1 MSKIIGVAVN
11 SEEHRQELNY
21 MVVAWNGESTKDYS
35 HIQCKIM
42 TSSGIYV
49 NTVTKAITSSVSKL
63 PLYLLQDGIKPN
75 TKYKL
80 ELTGMKDSEEVADS
94 TSDEVTFTTPA
105 SIGQVNGTVFNLYD
119 SSSDPKE
126 QGYRNNFLFNVGFAP
141 VSNVFLLENH
151 LEYKMTIQNKTTKEI
166 KTIDVRNGAFYSL
179 YNIFN
184 GAITA
189 GEYKFEFFYRIR
201 VGANIYD
208 SAKQST
214 TSTYEADT
222 RPSLK
227 PQSFSITVNETYRQ
241 QCNIKLVYDDEVA
254 SNSFNKLLK
263 VYKGSVLKFT
273 KIISNTDSFF
283 PHDGQYN
290 LDGNNTYTAI
300 VETSRTIT
308 DHGITET
315 AVSNQTTFFLSE
327 WRAPAAPAGLYIDT
341 NKVLHWGAIENATSY
356 MVKILGNN
364 YSTEKNFYDLKQT
377 ALKDYIGQ
385 VNITVAANN
394 DAGVATSAPCV
405 YINRPIPITGIR
417 VSNLDRT
424 SKQITFSWNPQI
436 QYSYTIIYRLYI
448 NNTLIADNLTNTSYT
463 FDYNNYFKDGGRY
476 VIAVDSLVNGVGS
489 QPVSSFTYTYKEIEV
504 EKDAI
509 KKAKIKI
516 NETTTTPEYPI
527 SVNAENVIV
536 EYNDGTHENVQVV
549 LEDKAER
556 SLYQDDKIDLGGS
569 SSKQHGVYSASIGTE
584 TLASGS
590 NSIAVGDAAHAE
602 GLNSSSFGNG
612 TYAIA
617 ESSHVEGQG
626 TSTTE
631 DAKYAHAEGW
641 ATKARGIATHV
652 EGYNNSAMTDY
663 SHAEGTETVTSGIAS
678 HAEGIRTVSDGEGSH
693 AEGYWTAA
701 YGLHSHAEGESILN
715 ASGTGYA
722 NILKAEGR
730 ASHAEGRA
738 TIASGDYSH
747 AEGSAGTITGMGPHG
762 HYDAIVGTTASGESS
777 HAEGIGS
784 IASGIGAHAE
794 GIIDTFTSSS
804 KQTIASGTGAHAEG
818 GATQADGKCSHAEG
832 GQTTTTGKYSHAE
845 GWYGLAS
852 GDYAHVEGAGKI
864 LSSNL
869 GPSTYIPNTASG
881 EASHAEGRAVTASGN
896 YSHVGGYRSQALG
909 ACSFAHGNQA
919 IAYREG
925 AIILGSYPSANN
937 STIFAIGNG
946 TSNNS
951 ANILE
956 ITPTTTKIDTS
967 LKVSGK
973 HGDIN
978 TENLVSHYYSTTLGA
993 SEIISGKI
1001 STHYERSYMSG
1012 VSVTT
1017 DEKDTFYVNAEDG
1030 VIHAASTSITKTD
1043 YAEYIYPWYD
1053 NNINNEDRTGYFV
1066 TFKNN
1071 LLYKANKNDNIIGIT
1086 SETYGI
1092 LGTPDALNE
1101 WTGKYQKDELGRMI
1115 KDIDNT
1121 LRISD
1126 EYDIALKDEYIP
1138 RTKRKEWS
1146 AVGLIGQL
1154 YIRDDGTCKAGEY
1167 CKCADGGIATLAEK
1181 QDFNTWLV
1189 LERISNNTI
1198 KILFK

>member
-126 QGYRNNFLFNVGFAP
+126 QGYRNNFLFNVGFAL

-308 DHGITET
+308 DSGITET

-463 FDYNNYFKDGGRY
+463 FNYNNYFKDGGRY

-556 SLYQDDKIDLGGS
+556 SLYQDDKINLGGS
-569 SSKQHGVYSASIGTE
+569 SSSQHGVYSASIGTE

-612 TYAIA
+612 TYAQA
-617 ESSHVEGQG
+617 ESSHAEGQG
-626 TSTTE
+626 TSATGN
-631 DAKYAHAEGW
+631 AKYAHAEGW
-641 ATKARGIATHV
+641 ATRVDGVAAHA
-652 EGYNNSAMTDY
+652 EGYDNHAATDY
-663 SHAEGTETVTSGIAS
+663 SHAEGQKTVAFGLRG
-678 HAEGIRTVSDGEGSH
+678 HAEGMHTSASGENSH
-693 AEGYWTAA
+693 AEGYFTSAN
-701 YGLHSHAEGESILN
+701 GKNSHAEGQSILVP
-715 ASGTGYA
+715 G
-722 NILKAEGR
+722 
-730 ASHAEGRA
+730 
-738 TIASGDYSH
+738 GDD
-747 AEGSAGTITGMGPHG
+747 I
-762 HYDAIVGTTASGESS
+762 
-777 HAEGIGS
+777 S
-784 IASGIGAHAE
+784 IALQANGEAAHAE
-794 GIIDTFTSSS
+794 GC
-804 KQTIASGTGAHAEG
+804 
-818 GATQADGKCSHAEG
+818 ATKAY
-832 GQTTTTGKYSHAE
+832 GKYSHAE
-845 GWYGLAS
+845 GMYAYAS
-852 GDYAHVEGAGKI
+852 GICSHAEGIQTNANGTYSHAEGSGTKTAG
-864 LSSNL
+864 
-869 GPSTYIPNTASG
+869 Y
-881 EASHAEGRAVTASGN
+881 ASHAEGQDSIAKGN
-896 YSHVGGYRSQALG
+896 YSHAEGSNTEAIGVGSHAGGYKSNASAPYSFCHGTELRTVGILPQAAFG
-909 ACSFAHGNQA
+909 RFN
-919 IAYREG
+919 ET
-925 AIILGSYPSANN
+925 N
-937 STIFAIGNG
+937 SSMLFSIGNG
-946 TSNNS
+946 SS
-951 ANILE
+951 
-956 ITPTTTKIDTS
+956 
-967 LKVSGK
+967 
-973 HGDIN
+973 DIN
-978 TENLVSHYYSTTLGA
+978 RKNAFSINDFGTMTFNSNVLPVYIQDFIFG
-993 SEIISGKI
+993 IKGKRI
-1001 STHYERSYMSG
+1001 YITKQSDWDPQHVNQKQYILRKVTAIDNSVRQIKAKVKVPDDYEYLLSAYFTMRPAGEDYANQ
-1012 VSVTT
+1012 TY
-1017 DEKDTFYVNAEDG
+1017 FFNAEQFSYNPKERCLD
-1030 VIHAASTSITKTD
+1030 IWFLSTSTEGLGPNLED
-1043 YAEYIYPWYD
+1043 FSGGYIYLTY
-1053 NNINNEDRTGYFV
+1053 
-1066 TFKNN
+1066 
-1071 LLYKANKNDNIIGIT
+1071 T
-1086 SETYGI
+1086 SGSMDYMPIE
-1092 LGTPDALNE
+1092 N
-1101 WTGKYQKDELGRMI
+1101 
-1115 KDIDNT
+1115 
-1121 LRISD
+1121 
-1126 EYDIALKDEYIP
+1126 
-1138 RTKRKEWS
+1138 
-1146 AVGLIGQL
+1146 
-1154 YIRDDGTCKAGEY
+1154 
-1167 CKCADGGIATLAEK
+1167 
-1181 QDFNTWLV
+1181 
-1189 LERISNNTI
+1189 
-1198 KILFK
+1198 

>member
-11 SEEHRQELNY
+11 SEEHGQELNY

-80 ELTGMKDSEEVADS
+80 KLTGMIDSEEVADS

-105 SIGQVNGTVFNLYD
+105 SIGQVNGTVFNLYG

-141 VSNVFLLENH
+141 VSNVFLLNNH
-151 LEYKMTIQNKTTKEI
+151 LEYKMTVQNETTKEI
-166 KTIDVRNGAFYSL
+166 KTIDVHNGVFYSL

-189 GEYKFEFFYRIR
+189 GKYKFEFFYRIR

-208 SAKQST
+208 SAKQSV
-214 TSTYEADT
+214 TSTYDADT

-308 DHGITET
+308 DPGITET

-556 SLYQDDKIDLGGS
+556 SLYQDDKINLGGS

-584 TLASGS
+584 TLAYGS

-617 ESSHVEGQG
+617 ESSHAEGQG

-641 ATKARGIATHV
+641 ATKARGVATHV

-663 SHAEGTETVTSGIAS
+663 SHAEGTETVASGVAS
-678 HAEGIRTVSDGEGSH
+678 HTEGIHTVSDGEGSH

-747 AEGSAGTITGMGPHG
+747 AEGAFTSA
-762 HYDAIVGTTASGESS
+762 TAST
-777 HAEGIGS
+777 
-784 IASGIGAHAE
+784 AHAE
-794 GIIDTFTSSS
+794 GYNSHA
-804 KQTIASGTGAHAEG
+804 KGAA
-818 GATQADGKCSHAEG
+818 SHAEG
-832 GQTTTTGKYSHAE
+832 G
-845 GWYGLAS
+845 
-852 GDYAHVEGAGKI
+852 D
-864 LSSNL
+864 
-869 GPSTYIPNTASG
+869 NTAYG
-881 EASHAEGRAVTASGN
+881 VASHAEGGYLGTQTLAGNTVSGAS
-896 YSHVGGYRSQALG
+896 SHVGGVYSNVSSSY
-909 ACSFAHGNQA
+909 SFAHGYGLKTMGNIAQA
-919 IAYREG
+919 TFGKYNYPYGSALFCVGNGSSDTDRKNAFLITSDGTFYLNGLSMTVEDQKFNKLQKWTSSGLTSQPNVSWDHVDPGHYHVENKKIENWLNAYLFKAKVSIPAEVKHIHQMNLKLVWENNYAYISTEQFIRYGNELEGYFFSSAPEG
-925 AIILGSYPSANN
+925 AVPSIFGSS
-937 STIFAIGNG
+937 STAAAVQI
-946 TSNNS
+946 
-951 ANILE
+951 E
-956 ITPTTTKIDTS
+956 IVYS
-967 LKVSGK
+967 L
-973 HGDIN
+973 
-978 TENLVSHYYSTTLGA
+978 
-993 SEIISGKI
+993 
-1001 STHYERSYMSG
+1001 
-1012 VSVTT
+1012 
-1017 DEKDTFYVNAEDG
+1017 
-1030 VIHAASTSITKTD
+1030 
-1043 YAEYIYPWYD
+1043 
-1053 NNINNEDRTGYFV
+1053 
-1066 TFKNN
+1066 
-1071 LLYKANKNDNIIGIT
+1071 
-1086 SETYGI
+1086 
-1092 LGTPDALNE
+1092 
-1101 WTGKYQKDELGRMI
+1101 
-1115 KDIDNT
+1115 
-1121 LRISD
+1121 
-1126 EYDIALKDEYIP
+1126 
-1138 RTKRKEWS
+1138 
-1146 AVGLIGQL
+1146 
-1154 YIRDDGTCKAGEY
+1154 
-1167 CKCADGGIATLAEK
+1167 
-1181 QDFNTWLV
+1181 
-1189 LERISNNTI
+1189 
-1198 KILFK
+1198 

>member
-1 MSKIIGVAVN
+1 MSKIIGVVVN
-11 SEEHRQELNY
+11 PEQAKELNY
-21 MVVAWNGESTKDYS
+21 MAVSWNGESTKDYS

-49 NTVTKAITSSVSKL
+49 NTVTKAITSSISNL

-80 ELTGMKDSEEVADS
+80 KLTGMKDNEEVADS
-94 TSDEVTFTTPA
+94 TSDEISFTTPA
-105 SIGQVNGTVFNLYD
+105 DIGQVQGTIFNLYG
-119 SSSDPKE
+119 SSSNPKE
-126 QGYRNNFLFNVGFAP
+126 QGYRNNFLFNVGF
-141 VSNVFLLENH
+141 VYISNVFLLDNY
-151 LEYKMTIQNKTTKEI
+151 LEYKMTVQNKTTKEI
-166 KTIDVRNGAFYSL
+166 KTIDIRNGAFYSL

-189 GEYKFEFFYRIR
+189 GEYKFELFYRIR

-208 SAKQST
+208 SAKQSI

-227 PQSFSITVNETYRQ
+227 PQSFSITVNEAYRQ

-308 DHGITET
+308 DPGITET
-315 AVSNQTTFFLSE
+315 ATSNQTTFFLSE

-341 NKVLHWGAIENATSY
+341 NKVLHWGAIENVTSY

-364 YSTEKNFYDLKQT
+364 YSTKNNFYDLKQT

-385 VNITVAANN
+385 VNITVTANN

-405 YINRPIPITGIR
+405 YINRPTPITGIR

-569 SSKQHGVYSASIGTE
+569 SSKQHGVYSASIGAE

-612 TYAIA
+612 TYAKA
-617 ESSHVEGQG
+617 ESSHAEGQG

-641 ATKARGIATHV
+641 ATKAWAVAAHA
-652 EGYNNSAMTDY
+652 EGYDNSAMTDY
-663 SHAEGTETVTSGIAS
+663 SHVEGTKTVASGVAS
-678 HAEGIRTVSDGEGSH
+678 HAEGIHTVSDAEGSH

-730 ASHAEGRA
+730 ASHAEGKA

-747 AEGSAGTITGMGPHG
+747 AEGI
-762 HYDAIVGTTASGESS
+762 YNTAN
-777 HAEGIGS
+777 
-784 IASGIGAHAE
+784 GAA
-794 GIIDTFTSSS
+794 
-804 KQTIASGTGAHAEG
+804 
-818 GATQADGKCSHAEG
+818 SHAEG
-832 GQTTTTGKYSHAE
+832 G
-845 GWYGLAS
+845 
-852 GDYAHVEGAGKI
+852 D
-864 LSSNL
+864 
-869 GPSTYIPNTASG
+869 NTAYG
-881 EASHAEGRAVTASGN
+881 VA
-896 YSHVGGYRSQALG
+896 SHVGGVYSNVSSSY
-909 ACSFAHGNQA
+909 SFAHGYGLKTMGNIAQA
-919 IAYREG
+919 TFGKYNYPY
-925 AIILGSYPSANN
+925 GSAL
-937 STIFAIGNG
+937 FCVGNG
-946 TSNNS
+946 SSDTDRKNAFLITSDGTFYLNGLSMTVEDQKFNKLKKWIS
-951 ANILE
+951 SGL
-956 ITPTTTKIDTS
+956 TS
-967 LKVSGK
+967 QDKVSWDHVDPGRYHVEHRK
-973 HGDIN
+973 I
-978 TENLVSHYYSTTLGA
+978 ENWLEAYLFKAKVSIPAEVNHIHQMNLKLGW
-993 SEIISGKI
+993 KDNYTYI
-1001 STHYERSYMSG
+1001 STEQFIRYG
-1012 VSVTT
+1012 
-1017 DEKDTFYVNAEDG
+1017 
-1030 VIHAASTSITKTD
+1030 
-1043 YAEYIYPWYD
+1043 
-1053 NNINNEDRTGYFV
+1053 NELEGYF
-1066 TFKNN
+1066 F
-1071 LLYKANKNDNIIGIT
+1071 
-1086 SETYGI
+1086 S
-1092 LGTPDALNE
+1092 
-1101 WTGKYQKDELGRMI
+1101 
-1115 KDIDNT
+1115 
-1121 LRISD
+1121 
-1126 EYDIALKDEYIP
+1126 
-1138 RTKRKEWS
+1138 S
-1146 AVGLIGQL
+1146 APEGSVPAIFGSSPTAAVVQIEIVYSL
-1154 YIRDDGTCKAGEY
+1154 
-1167 CKCADGGIATLAEK
+1167 
-1181 QDFNTWLV
+1181 
-1189 LERISNNTI
+1189 
-1198 KILFK
+1198 

>member
-1 MSKIIGVAVN
+1 MSKIIGVVVN
-11 SEEHRQELNY
+11 PEYGKELNY
-21 MVVAWNGESTKDYS
+21 MVVSWNGESTKDYS

-42 TSSGIYV
+42 TSSGIHI
-49 NTVTKAITSSVSKL
+49 NTVTKAITSSISNL

-80 ELTGMKDSEEVADS
+80 KLTGMKDNEEVADS
-94 TSDEVTFTTPA
+94 TSDEISFTTPA
-105 SIGQVNGTVFNLYD
+105 DIGQVNGTVFNLYD
-119 SSSDPKE
+119 SSSNPKE
-126 QGYRNNFLFNVGFAP
+126 QGYRNNFLFNVGFAYI
-141 VSNVFLLENH
+141 SNVFLLDNH
-151 LEYKMTIQNKTTKEI
+151 LEYKMTVQNKTTKEI
-166 KTIDVRNGAFYSL
+166 KTIDVQNGVFYSL

-189 GEYKFEFFYRIR
+189 GEYKFELFYRIR

-214 TSTYEADT
+214 TSTYDADT

-254 SNSFNKLLK
+254 SNNFNKLLK

-308 DHGITET
+308 DPGITET
-315 AVSNQTTFFLSE
+315 ATSNQTTFFLSE

-341 NKVLHWGAIENATSY
+341 NKVLYWGAIENATSY
-356 MVKILGNN
+356 MVQILGNN
-364 YSTEKNFYDLKQT
+364 YSTKHNFYDLKQT

-385 VNITVAANN
+385 VNITVTANN

-405 YINRPIPITGIR
+405 YINRPTPITGIQI
-417 VSNLDRT
+417 SNLDRVN
-424 SKQITFSWNPQI
+424 KQVTISWNPQI

-476 VIAVDSLVNGVGS
+476 VIAVDSLVNGIGS

-617 ESSHVEGQG
+617 ESSHTEGQG

-631 DAKYAHAEGW
+631 EAKYAHAEGW
-641 ATKARGIATHV
+641 ATKARGVATHV
-652 EGYNNSAMTDY
+652 EGYNNSAMTNY
-663 SHAEGTETVTSGIAS
+663 SHAEGTETIASGVAS
-678 HAEGIRTVSDGEGSH
+678 HAEGIHTVSDAEGSH

-747 AEGSAGTITGMGPHG
+747 AEGI
-762 HYDAIVGTTASGESS
+762 YNTASG
-777 HAEGIGS
+777 A
-784 IASGIGAHAE
+784 A
-794 GIIDTFTSSS
+794 
-804 KQTIASGTGAHAEG
+804 
-818 GATQADGKCSHAEG
+818 SHAEG
-832 GQTTTTGKYSHAE
+832 G
-845 GWYGLAS
+845 
-852 GDYAHVEGAGKI
+852 D
-864 LSSNL
+864 
-869 GPSTYIPNTASG
+869 NTASG
-881 EASHAEGRAVTASGN
+881 MASHAEGGYSATQSLAGNIVSGAS
-896 YSHVGGYRSQALG
+896 SHVGGVYSNVSSSY
-909 ACSFAHGNQA
+909 SFAHGCGLKTIGNIAQA
-919 IAYREG
+919 AFGEYNYPYGSALFCVGNGKSDTDRKNAFLITSDGTFYLNGLSMTVEDQKFNKLQKWTSSGLTSQPNVSWDHIDPGRYHVEHRKIENWLEAYLFKAKVSIPAKVNHIHQMNLKLGWKDNYAYISTEQFIRYGNELEGYFFSSAPEG
-925 AIILGSYPSANN
+925 AVPSIFGSS
-937 STIFAIGNG
+937 STAAVVQI
-946 TSNNS
+946 
-951 ANILE
+951 E
-956 ITPTTTKIDTS
+956 IVYS
-967 LKVSGK
+967 L
-973 HGDIN
+973 
-978 TENLVSHYYSTTLGA
+978 
-993 SEIISGKI
+993 
-1001 STHYERSYMSG
+1001 
-1012 VSVTT
+1012 
-1017 DEKDTFYVNAEDG
+1017 
-1030 VIHAASTSITKTD
+1030 
-1043 YAEYIYPWYD
+1043 
-1053 NNINNEDRTGYFV
+1053 
-1066 TFKNN
+1066 
-1071 LLYKANKNDNIIGIT
+1071 
-1086 SETYGI
+1086 
-1092 LGTPDALNE
+1092 
-1101 WTGKYQKDELGRMI
+1101 
-1115 KDIDNT
+1115 
-1121 LRISD
+1121 
-1126 EYDIALKDEYIP
+1126 
-1138 RTKRKEWS
+1138 
-1146 AVGLIGQL
+1146 
-1154 YIRDDGTCKAGEY
+1154 
-1167 CKCADGGIATLAEK
+1167 
-1181 QDFNTWLV
+1181 
-1189 LERISNNTI
+1189 
-1198 KILFK
+1198 

>member
-11 SEEHRQELNY
+11 SEEHGQELNY
-21 MVVAWNGESTKDYS
+21 MVVVWNGESTKDYS

-80 ELTGMKDSEEVADS
+80 KLTGMIDSEEVADS

-105 SIGQVNGTVFNLYD
+105 SIGQVNGTVFKLYG

-126 QGYRNNFLFNVGFAP
+126 QGFRNNFLFNVCFAP
-141 VSNVFLLENH
+141 VSNVFLLNNH
-151 LEYKMTIQNKTTKEI
+151 LEYKMTVQNETTKEI
-166 KTIDVRNGAFYSL
+166 KTIDVHNGVFYSL

-189 GEYKFEFFYRIR
+189 GKYKFEFFYRIR

-208 SAKQST
+208 SAKQSV
-214 TSTYEADT
+214 TSTYDADT

-308 DHGITET
+308 DPGITET

-385 VNITVAANN
+385 VNITVTANN
-394 DAGVATSAPCV
+394 DAGAATSAPCV

-476 VIAVDSLVNGVGS
+476 VIAVDSLVNGIGS

-556 SLYQDDKIDLGGS
+556 SLYQDDKINLGGS

-584 TLASGS
+584 TLAYGS

-617 ESSHVEGQG
+617 ESSHAEGQG

-641 ATKARGIATHV
+641 ATKARGVATHV

-663 SHAEGTETVTSGIAS
+663 SHAEGTETVASGVAS
-678 HAEGIRTVSDGEGSH
+678 HTEGIHTVSDGEGSH

-747 AEGSAGTITGMGPHG
+747 AEGAFTSA
-762 HYDAIVGTTASGESS
+762 TASTAHAEGYNSHAKGYNS
-777 HAEGIGS
+777 HAEGIYNTAKGAAS
-784 IASGIGAHAE
+784 HVEGGDNTASGMA
-794 GIIDTFTSSS
+794 
-804 KQTIASGTGAHAEG
+804 
-818 GATQADGKCSHAEG
+818 SHAEG
-832 GQTTTTGKYSHAE
+832 GYLGTQN
-845 GWYGLAS
+845 LAGNTVS
-852 GDYAHVEGAGKI
+852 G
-864 LSSNL
+864 
-869 GPSTYIPNTASG
+869 AS
-881 EASHAEGRAVTASGN
+881 
-896 YSHVGGYRSQALG
+896 SHVGGVYSNVSSSY
-909 ACSFAHGNQA
+909 SFAHGYGLKTMGNVAQA
-919 IAYREG
+919 TFGKYNYPYSSALFCVGNGSSDTNRKNAFLITSDGTFYLNGLSMTVEDQKFNKLQKWTSSGLTGQLNVSWDHVDPGHYHVENRKIENWLNAYLLKAKVSIPAEVNHIHQMNLKLGWKDNYAYISAEQFIRYGNELEGYFFSSAPEG
-925 AIILGSYPSANN
+925 AVPSIFGSS
-937 STIFAIGNG
+937 STAAVVQI
-946 TSNNS
+946 
-951 ANILE
+951 E
-956 ITPTTTKIDTS
+956 IVYS
-967 LKVSGK
+967 L
-973 HGDIN
+973 
-978 TENLVSHYYSTTLGA
+978 
-993 SEIISGKI
+993 
-1001 STHYERSYMSG
+1001 
-1012 VSVTT
+1012 
-1017 DEKDTFYVNAEDG
+1017 
-1030 VIHAASTSITKTD
+1030 
-1043 YAEYIYPWYD
+1043 
-1053 NNINNEDRTGYFV
+1053 
-1066 TFKNN
+1066 
-1071 LLYKANKNDNIIGIT
+1071 
-1086 SETYGI
+1086 
-1092 LGTPDALNE
+1092 
-1101 WTGKYQKDELGRMI
+1101 
-1115 KDIDNT
+1115 
-1121 LRISD
+1121 
-1126 EYDIALKDEYIP
+1126 
-1138 RTKRKEWS
+1138 
-1146 AVGLIGQL
+1146 
-1154 YIRDDGTCKAGEY
+1154 
-1167 CKCADGGIATLAEK
+1167 
-1181 QDFNTWLV
+1181 
-1189 LERISNNTI
+1189 
-1198 KILFK
+1198 

>member
-11 SEEHRQELNY
+11 SEEHGQELNY

-105 SIGQVNGTVFNLYD
+105 SIGQINGTVFNLYD

-208 SAKQST
+208 SAEQST

-308 DHGITET
+308 DPGITET

-556 SLYQDDKIDLGGS
+556 SLYQDDKINLGGS
-569 SSKQHGVYSASIGTE
+569 SSSQHGVYSASIGTE

-617 ESSHVEGQG
+617 ESSHAEGQG

-641 ATKARGIATHV
+641 ATRVDGVAAHA
-652 EGYNNSAMTDY
+652 EGYDNHAATDY
-663 SHAEGTETVTSGIAS
+663 SHAEGQKTVAFGLRG
-678 HAEGIRTVSDGEGSH
+678 HAEGMHTSASGENSH
-693 AEGYWTAA
+693 AEGYFTSAN
-701 YGLHSHAEGESILN
+701 GKNSHAEGQSILVP
-715 ASGTGYA
+715 G
-722 NILKAEGR
+722 
-730 ASHAEGRA
+730 
-738 TIASGDYSH
+738 GDD
-747 AEGSAGTITGMGPHG
+747 I
-762 HYDAIVGTTASGESS
+762 
-777 HAEGIGS
+777 S
-784 IASGIGAHAE
+784 IALQANGEAAHAE
-794 GIIDTFTSSS
+794 GC
-804 KQTIASGTGAHAEG
+804 
-818 GATQADGKCSHAEG
+818 ATKAY
-832 GQTTTTGKYSHAE
+832 GKYSHAE
-845 GWYGLAS
+845 GMYAYAS
-852 GDYAHVEGAGKI
+852 GICSHAEGIQTNANGTYSHAEGSGTKTAG
-864 LSSNL
+864 
-869 GPSTYIPNTASG
+869 Y
-881 EASHAEGRAVTASGN
+881 ASHAEGQGSIAKGN
-896 YSHVGGYRSQALG
+896 YSHAEGSNTEAIGVGSHAGGYKSNASAPYSFCHGTELRTVGILPQAAFG
-909 ACSFAHGNQA
+909 RFN
-919 IAYREG
+919 ET
-925 AIILGSYPSANN
+925 N
-937 STIFAIGNG
+937 SSMLFSIGNG
-946 TSNNS
+946 SSDTNRKNAFSINDFGTMTFNSNVLPVYIQDFIFGIKGKRIYITKQSGWDPQHVNQKQYILRKVTAIDNAVRQIKAKVKVPDDYEYLLS
-951 ANILE
+951 AYF
-956 ITPTTTKIDTS
+956 TTRPAGEDYANQT
-967 LKVSGK
+967 
-973 HGDIN
+973 
-978 TENLVSHYYSTTLGA
+978 Y
-993 SEIISGKI
+993 
-1001 STHYERSYMSG
+1001 
-1012 VSVTT
+1012 
-1017 DEKDTFYVNAEDG
+1017 FFNAEQFSYNPKERCLD
-1030 VIHAASTSITKTD
+1030 IWFLSTSTEGLGPNLED
-1043 YAEYIYPWYD
+1043 FSGGYIYLTY
-1053 NNINNEDRTGYFV
+1053 
-1066 TFKNN
+1066 
-1071 LLYKANKNDNIIGIT
+1071 T
-1086 SETYGI
+1086 SGSMDYMPIE
-1092 LGTPDALNE
+1092 N
-1101 WTGKYQKDELGRMI
+1101 
-1115 KDIDNT
+1115 
-1121 LRISD
+1121 
-1126 EYDIALKDEYIP
+1126 
-1138 RTKRKEWS
+1138 
-1146 AVGLIGQL
+1146 
-1154 YIRDDGTCKAGEY
+1154 
-1167 CKCADGGIATLAEK
+1167 
-1181 QDFNTWLV
+1181 
-1189 LERISNNTI
+1189 
-1198 KILFK
+1198 

>member
-1 MSKIIGVAVN
+1 MSKIIGVTVN
-11 SEEHRQELNY
+11 SEEHGQELNY

-80 ELTGMKDSEEVADS
+80 KLTGMKDSEEVADS

-166 KTIDVRNGAFYSL
+166 KTIDVRNSAFYSL

-308 DHGITET
+308 DPGITET

-612 TYAIA
+612 TYAQA
-617 ESSHVEGQG
+617 ESSHAEGQG
-626 TSTTE
+626 TSATGN
-631 DAKYAHAEGW
+631 AKYAHAEGW
-641 ATKARGIATHV
+641 ATRVDGVAAHA
-652 EGYNNSAMTDY
+652 EGYDNHAATDY
-663 SHAEGTETVTSGIAS
+663 SHAEGQKTVAFGLRG
-678 HAEGIRTVSDGEGSH
+678 HAEGMHTSASGENSH
-693 AEGYWTAA
+693 AEGYFTSAN
-701 YGLHSHAEGESILN
+701 GKNSHAEGQSILVP
-715 ASGTGYA
+715 G
-722 NILKAEGR
+722 
-730 ASHAEGRA
+730 
-738 TIASGDYSH
+738 GDD
-747 AEGSAGTITGMGPHG
+747 I
-762 HYDAIVGTTASGESS
+762 
-777 HAEGIGS
+777 S
-784 IASGIGAHAE
+784 IALQANGEAAHAE
-794 GIIDTFTSSS
+794 GC
-804 KQTIASGTGAHAEG
+804 
-818 GATQADGKCSHAEG
+818 ATKAY
-832 GQTTTTGKYSHAE
+832 GKYSHAE
-845 GWYGLAS
+845 GMYAYAS
-852 GDYAHVEGAGKI
+852 GICSHAEGIQTNANGTYSHAEGSGTKTAG
-864 LSSNL
+864 
-869 GPSTYIPNTASG
+869 Y
-881 EASHAEGRAVTASGN
+881 ASHAEGEGSIAKGN
-896 YSHVGGYRSQALG
+896 YSHAEGSNTEAIGVGSHAGGYKSNASAPYSFCHGTELRTVGILPQAAFG
-909 ACSFAHGNQA
+909 RFN
-919 IAYREG
+919 ET
-925 AIILGSYPSANN
+925 N
-937 STIFAIGNG
+937 SSMLFSIGNG
-946 TSNNS
+946 SSDTNRKNAFSINDFGTMTFNSNVLPVYIQDFIFGIKGKRIYITKQSGWDPQHVNQKQYILRKVTAIDNAVRQIKAKVKVPDDYEYLLS
-951 ANILE
+951 AYF
-956 ITPTTTKIDTS
+956 TTRPAGEDYANQT
-967 LKVSGK
+967 
-973 HGDIN
+973 
-978 TENLVSHYYSTTLGA
+978 Y
-993 SEIISGKI
+993 
-1001 STHYERSYMSG
+1001 
-1012 VSVTT
+1012 
-1017 DEKDTFYVNAEDG
+1017 FFNAEQFSYNPKERCLD
-1030 VIHAASTSITKTD
+1030 IWFLSTSTEGLGPNLED
-1043 YAEYIYPWYD
+1043 FSGGYIYLTY
-1053 NNINNEDRTGYFV
+1053 
-1066 TFKNN
+1066 
-1071 LLYKANKNDNIIGIT
+1071 T
-1086 SETYGI
+1086 SGSMDYMPIE
-1092 LGTPDALNE
+1092 N
-1101 WTGKYQKDELGRMI
+1101 
-1115 KDIDNT
+1115 
-1121 LRISD
+1121 
-1126 EYDIALKDEYIP
+1126 
-1138 RTKRKEWS
+1138 
-1146 AVGLIGQL
+1146 
-1154 YIRDDGTCKAGEY
+1154 
-1167 CKCADGGIATLAEK
+1167 
-1181 QDFNTWLV
+1181 
-1189 LERISNNTI
+1189 
-1198 KILFK
+1198 

>member
-1 MSKIIGVAVN
+1 MSKIIGVVVN
-11 SEEHRQELNY
+11 PEYGKELNY

-49 NTVTKAITSSVSKL
+49 NTVTKAITSSISNL
-63 PLYLLQDGIKPN
+63 PLYLLQDEIKPN

-80 ELTGMKDSEEVADS
+80 KLTGMKDNEEVADS
-94 TSDEVTFTTPA
+94 TSDEISFTTPA
-105 SIGQVNGTVFNLYD
+105 DIGQVNGTVFNLYD
-119 SSSDPKE
+119 SSSNPKE
-126 QGYRNNFLFNVGFAP
+126 QGYRNNFLFNVGFAYI
-141 VSNVFLLENH
+141 SNVFLLDNH
-151 LEYKMTIQNKTTKEI
+151 LEYKMTVQNKTTKEI
-166 KTIDVRNGAFYSL
+166 KTIDVQNGVFYSL

-189 GEYKFEFFYRIR
+189 GEYKFELFYRIR

-214 TSTYEADT
+214 TSTYDADT

-254 SNSFNKLLK
+254 SNNFNKLLK

-308 DHGITET
+308 DPGITET
-315 AVSNQTTFFLSE
+315 ATSNQTTFFLSE
-327 WRAPAAPAGLYIDT
+327 WRAPAAPTGLYIDT

-356 MVKILGNN
+356 MVSILGNN

-385 VNITVAANN
+385 VNITVTANN

-436 QYSYTIIYRLYI
+436 QHSYIIIYRLYI

-476 VIAVDSLVNGVGS
+476 VIAVDSLVNKVGS

-569 SSKQHGVYSASIGTE
+569 SSKQHGVYSASIGTK

-617 ESSHVEGQG
+617 ESSHAEGQG

-631 DAKYAHAEGW
+631 EAKYAHAEGW
-641 ATKARGIATHV
+641 ATKARGVAAHA
-652 EGYNNSAMTDY
+652 EGYDNYAATDY
-663 SHAEGTETVTSGIAS
+663 SHAEGQKTVASGLRG
-678 HAEGIRTVSDGEGSH
+678 HAEGMHTSANGENSH
-693 AEGYWTAA
+693 AEGYFTSAN
-701 YGLHSHAEGESILN
+701 GKNSHAEGQSILVPGGDDISI
-715 ASGTGYA
+715 ALQA
-722 NILKAEGR
+722 NGEAAHAEGC
-730 ASHAEGRA
+730 ATKAYGTCSHAEGVQTNA
-738 TIASGDYSH
+738 NGTYSH
-747 AEGSAGTITGMGPHG
+747 AEGSNSKATG
-762 HYDAIVGTTASGESS
+762 YAS
-777 HAEGIGS
+777 HAEGNYS
-784 IASGIGAHAE
+784 IAKGS
-794 GIIDTFTSSS
+794 
-804 KQTIASGTGAHAEG
+804 
-818 GATQADGKCSHAEG
+818 
-832 GQTTTTGKYSHAE
+832 YSHAE
-845 GWYGLAS
+845 GNNTEAI
-852 GDYAHVEGAGKI
+852 GD
-864 LSSNL
+864 S
-869 GPSTYIPNTASG
+869 
-881 EASHAEGRAVTASGN
+881 SHA
-896 YSHVGGYRSQALG
+896 GGYKSSASAPYSFCHGRELRTVGIEPQAAFG
-909 ACSFAHGNQA
+909 CFN
-919 IAYREG
+919 ET
-925 AIILGSYPSANN
+925 N
-937 STIFAIGNG
+937 SSMLFSIGNG
-946 TSNNS
+946 SSDTDRKNAFSINKSGTMTFNSNVLPVYMQDFIFGIKGKRIHVTKQSGWDPQHVNQKQYILRKVTTIDNAVRQIKAKVKVPDDYGYLLS
-951 ANILE
+951 AYFT
-956 ITPTTTKIDTS
+956 ITPAGEDYANQT
-967 LKVSGK
+967 
-973 HGDIN
+973 
-978 TENLVSHYYSTTLGA
+978 Y
-993 SEIISGKI
+993 
-1001 STHYERSYMSG
+1001 
-1012 VSVTT
+1012 
-1017 DEKDTFYVNAEDG
+1017 FFNAEQFSYIPKERCLD
-1030 VIHAASTSITKTD
+1030 IWFLSTSTEGLGPNLED
-1043 YAEYIYPWYD
+1043 FGGGYIYLTY
-1053 NNINNEDRTGYFV
+1053 
-1066 TFKNN
+1066 
-1071 LLYKANKNDNIIGIT
+1071 T
-1086 SETYGI
+1086 SGNMDYMPIE
-1092 LGTPDALNE
+1092 N
-1101 WTGKYQKDELGRMI
+1101 
-1115 KDIDNT
+1115 
-1121 LRISD
+1121 
-1126 EYDIALKDEYIP
+1126 
-1138 RTKRKEWS
+1138 
-1146 AVGLIGQL
+1146 
-1154 YIRDDGTCKAGEY
+1154 
-1167 CKCADGGIATLAEK
+1167 
-1181 QDFNTWLV
+1181 
-1189 LERISNNTI
+1189 
-1198 KILFK
+1198 

>member
-1 MSKIIGVAVN
+1 MSKIIGVVVN
-11 SEEHRQELNY
+11 PEYGKELNY
-21 MVVAWNGESTKDYS
+21 MVVSWNGESTKDYS

-49 NTVTKAITSSVSKL
+49 NTVTKAITSSISNL

-80 ELTGMKDSEEVADS
+80 KLTGMKDNEEVADS
-94 TSDEVTFTTPA
+94 TSDEISFTTPA
-105 SIGQVNGTVFNLYD
+105 DIGQVNGTVFNLYD
-119 SSSDPKE
+119 SSSNPKE
-126 QGYRNNFLFNVGFAP
+126 QGYRNNFLFNVGFAYI
-141 VSNVFLLENH
+141 SNVFLLDNH
-151 LEYKMTIQNKTTKEI
+151 LEYKMTVQNKTTKEI
-166 KTIDVRNGAFYSL
+166 KTIDVQNGVFYSL

-189 GEYKFEFFYRIR
+189 GEYKFELFYRIR

-214 TSTYEADT
+214 TSTYDADT

-254 SNSFNKLLK
+254 SNNFNKLLK

-308 DHGITET
+308 DPGITET
-315 AVSNQTTFFLSE
+315 ATSNQTTFFLSE

-341 NKVLHWGAIENATSY
+341 NKVLYWGAIENATSY
-356 MVKILGNN
+356 MVQILGNN
-364 YSTEKNFYDLKQT
+364 YSTKHNFYDLKQT

-385 VNITVAANN
+385 VNITVTANN

-405 YINRPIPITGIR
+405 YINRPAPITGIQI
-417 VSNLDRT
+417 SNLDRVN
-424 SKQITFSWNPQI
+424 KQVTISWNPQI

-476 VIAVDSLVNGVGS
+476 VIAVDSLVNGIGS

-549 LEDKAER
+549 LGDKAER
-556 SLYQDDKIDLGGS
+556 SLYQDDKIDLGGN

-590 NSIAVGDAAHAE
+590 NSIAVGDAANAE

-612 TYAIA
+612 TYAVA
-617 ESSHVEGQG
+617 ESSHTEGQG

-631 DAKYAHAEGW
+631 EAKYAHAEGW
-641 ATKARGIATHV
+641 ATKARGVATHV

-678 HAEGIRTVSDGEGSH
+678 HAEGIHTVSDGEGSH

-747 AEGSAGTITGMGPHG
+747 AEGI
-762 HYDAIVGTTASGESS
+762 YNTASG
-777 HAEGIGS
+777 A
-784 IASGIGAHAE
+784 A
-794 GIIDTFTSSS
+794 
-804 KQTIASGTGAHAEG
+804 
-818 GATQADGKCSHAEG
+818 SHAEG
-832 GQTTTTGKYSHAE
+832 GY
-845 GWYGLAS
+845 
-852 GDYAHVEGAGKI
+852 
-864 LSSNL
+864 
-869 GPSTYIPNTASG
+869 NTASG
-881 EASHAEGRAVTASGN
+881 AASHAEGGYLATQTLAGNTVSGAS
-896 YSHVGGYRSQALG
+896 SHVGGVYSDVSSSY
-909 ACSFAHGNQA
+909 SFAHGCGLKTIGNIAQA
-919 IAYREG
+919 AFGEYNYPYGSALFCVGNGKSNTDRKNAFLITSDGTFYLNGLSMTVEDQKFNKLQKWTSSGLTSQDKVSWDHVDPGRYHVEHRKIENWLEAYLFKAKVSIPAEVNHIHQMNLKLGWKDNYTYISTEQFIRYGNELEGYFFSSAPEG
-925 AIILGSYPSANN
+925 AVPSIFGSSPTAAVVQ
-937 STIFAIGNG
+937 I
-946 TSNNS
+946 
-951 ANILE
+951 E
-956 ITPTTTKIDTS
+956 IVYS
-967 LKVSGK
+967 L
-973 HGDIN
+973 
-978 TENLVSHYYSTTLGA
+978 
-993 SEIISGKI
+993 
-1001 STHYERSYMSG
+1001 
-1012 VSVTT
+1012 
-1017 DEKDTFYVNAEDG
+1017 
-1030 VIHAASTSITKTD
+1030 
-1043 YAEYIYPWYD
+1043 
-1053 NNINNEDRTGYFV
+1053 
-1066 TFKNN
+1066 
-1071 LLYKANKNDNIIGIT
+1071 
-1086 SETYGI
+1086 
-1092 LGTPDALNE
+1092 
-1101 WTGKYQKDELGRMI
+1101 
-1115 KDIDNT
+1115 
-1121 LRISD
+1121 
-1126 EYDIALKDEYIP
+1126 
-1138 RTKRKEWS
+1138 
-1146 AVGLIGQL
+1146 
-1154 YIRDDGTCKAGEY
+1154 
-1167 CKCADGGIATLAEK
+1167 
-1181 QDFNTWLV
+1181 
-1189 LERISNNTI
+1189 
-1198 KILFK
+1198 

>member
-1 MSKIIGVAVN
+1 MSKIIGVTVN
-11 SEEHRQELNY
+11 SEEHGQELNY

-63 PLYLLQDGIKPN
+63 PLYLLQDGIKLN

-80 ELTGMKDSEEVADS
+80 KLTGMKDSEEVADS

-184 GAITA
+184 GVITA

-308 DHGITET
+308 DSGITET

-476 VIAVDSLVNGVGS
+476 VIAVDSLVNGIGS

-536 EYNDGTHENVQVV
+536 EYNDGTHENAQVV

-556 SLYQDDKIDLGGS
+556 SLYQDDKINLGGS
-569 SSKQHGVYSASIGTE
+569 SSSQHGVYSASIGTE

-612 TYAIA
+612 TYAQA
-617 ESSHVEGQG
+617 ESSHAEGQG
-626 TSTTE
+626 TSATGN
-631 DAKYAHAEGW
+631 AKYAHAEGW
-641 ATKARGIATHV
+641 ATRVDGVAAHV
-652 EGYNNSAMTDY
+652 EGYDNYAATDY
-663 SHAEGTETVTSGIAS
+663 SHAEGQKTVAFGLRG
-678 HAEGIRTVSDGEGSH
+678 HAEGMHTSASGENSH
-693 AEGYWTAA
+693 AEGYFTSAN
-701 YGLHSHAEGESILN
+701 GKNSHAEGQSILVP
-715 ASGTGYA
+715 G
-722 NILKAEGR
+722 
-730 ASHAEGRA
+730 
-738 TIASGDYSH
+738 GDD
-747 AEGSAGTITGMGPHG
+747 I
-762 HYDAIVGTTASGESS
+762 
-777 HAEGIGS
+777 S
-784 IASGIGAHAE
+784 IALQANGEAAHAE
-794 GIIDTFTSSS
+794 GC
-804 KQTIASGTGAHAEG
+804 
-818 GATQADGKCSHAEG
+818 ATKAY
-832 GQTTTTGKYSHAE
+832 GKYSHAE
-845 GWYGLAS
+845 GMYAYAS
-852 GDYAHVEGAGKI
+852 GICSHAEGVQTNANGTYSHAEGSGTKTAG
-864 LSSNL
+864 
-869 GPSTYIPNTASG
+869 Y
-881 EASHAEGRAVTASGN
+881 ASHAEGQGSIAKGN
-896 YSHVGGYRSQALG
+896 YSHAEGSNTEAIGVGSHAGGYKSNASAPYSFCHGTELRTVGILPQAAFG
-909 ACSFAHGNQA
+909 RFN
-919 IAYREG
+919 ET
-925 AIILGSYPSANN
+925 N
-937 STIFAIGNG
+937 SSMLFSIGNG
-946 TSNNS
+946 SSDTNRKNAFSINDFGTMTFNSNVLPVY
-951 ANILE
+951 IQDF
-956 ITPTTTKIDTS
+956 IFGIK
-967 LKVSGK
+967 GK
-973 HGDIN
+973 RI
-978 TENLVSHYYSTTLGA
+978 Y
-993 SEIISGKI
+993 
-1001 STHYERSYMSG
+1001 
-1012 VSVTT
+1012 
-1017 DEKDTFYVNAEDG
+1017 
-1030 VIHAASTSITKTD
+1030 ITKQSGWD
-1043 YAEYIYPWYD
+1043 PQHVNQKQYIL
-1053 NNINNEDRTGYFV
+1053 RKV
-1066 TFKNN
+1066 T
-1071 LLYKANKNDNIIGIT
+1071 A
-1086 SETYGI
+1086 
-1092 LGTPDALNE
+1092 
-1101 WTGKYQKDELGRMI
+1101 
-1115 KDIDNT
+1115 IDNT
-1121 LRISD
+1121 VRQIKAKVKVPD
-1126 EYDIALKDEYIP
+1126 DYEYLL
-1138 RTKRKEWS
+1138 S
-1146 AVGLIGQL
+1146 A
-1154 YIRDDGTCKAGEY
+1154 YFTTRPAGEDY
-1167 CKCADGGIATLAEK
+1167 ANQTYFFNAEQFSYNPKERCLDIWFLSTSTEGLGPNLEDFSGGYIYLTYTSGSMDYMPIE
-1181 QDFNTWLV
+1181 N
-1189 LERISNNTI
+1189 
-1198 KILFK
+1198 

>member
-1 MSKIIGVAVN
+1 MSKIIGVVVN
-11 SEEHRQELNY
+11 PEYGKELNY
-21 MVVAWNGESTKDYS
+21 MVVSWNGESTKDYS

-49 NTVTKAITSSVSKL
+49 NTVTKTITSSISNL

-80 ELTGMKDSEEVADS
+80 KLTGMKDNEEVADS
-94 TSDEVTFTTPA
+94 TSDEISFTTPA
-105 SIGQVNGTVFNLYD
+105 DIGQVNGTVFNLYD
-119 SSSDPKE
+119 SSSNPKE
-126 QGYRNNFLFNVGFAP
+126 QGYRNNFLFNVGFAYI
-141 VSNVFLLENH
+141 SNVFLLDNH
-151 LEYKMTIQNKTTKEI
+151 LEYKMTVQNKTTKEI
-166 KTIDVRNGAFYSL
+166 KTIDVQNGVFYSL

-189 GEYKFEFFYRIR
+189 GEYKFELFYRIR

-214 TSTYEADT
+214 TSTYDADT

-227 PQSFSITVNETYRQ
+227 LQSFSITVNETYRQ

-254 SNSFNKLLK
+254 SNNFNKLLK

-308 DHGITET
+308 DPGITET
-315 AVSNQTTFFLSE
+315 ATSNQTTFFLSE

-341 NKVLHWGAIENATSY
+341 NKVLYWGAIENATSY
-356 MVKILGNN
+356 MVQILGNN
-364 YSTEKNFYDLKQT
+364 YSTKHNFYDLKQT

-385 VNITVAANN
+385 VNITVTANN

-405 YINRPIPITGIR
+405 YINRPVPITGIQI
-417 VSNLDRT
+417 SNLDRVN
-424 SKQITFSWNPQI
+424 KQVTISWNPQI

-476 VIAVDSLVNGVGS
+476 VIAVDSLVNGIGS

-536 EYNDGTHENVQVV
+536 KYNDGTHENVQVV

-617 ESSHVEGQG
+617 ESSHTEGQG

-631 DAKYAHAEGW
+631 EAKYAHAEGW
-641 ATKARGIATHV
+641 ATKARGVATHV
-652 EGYNNSAMTDY
+652 EGYNNSAMTNY
-663 SHAEGTETVTSGIAS
+663 SHAEGTETVASGVAS
-678 HAEGIRTVSDGEGSH
+678 HAEGIHTVSDAEGSH

-747 AEGSAGTITGMGPHG
+747 AEGI
-762 HYDAIVGTTASGESS
+762 Y
-777 HAEGIGS
+777 
-784 IASGIGAHAE
+784 
-794 GIIDTFTSSS
+794 
-804 KQTIASGTGAHAEG
+804 
-818 GATQADGKCSHAEG
+818 
-832 GQTTTTGKYSHAE
+832 
-845 GWYGLAS
+845 
-852 GDYAHVEGAGKI
+852 
-864 LSSNL
+864 
-869 GPSTYIPNTASG
+869 NTASG
-881 EASHAEGRAVTASGN
+881 AS
-896 YSHVGGYRSQALG
+896 SHVGGVYSNVSSSY
-909 ACSFAHGNQA
+909 SFAHGWGLKTIGNIAQA
-919 IAYREG
+919 AFGKYNYPYGSALFCVGNGKSDTDRKNAFLITSDGTFYLNGLSMTVEDQKFNKLQKWTSSGLTSQPNVSWNHVDPGRYHVEHRKIENWLEAYLFKAKVSIPAEVNHIHQMNLKLGWKDNYTYISTEQFIRYGNELEGYFFSSAPEG
-925 AIILGSYPSANN
+925 AVPSIFGSSPTAAVVQ
-937 STIFAIGNG
+937 I
-946 TSNNS
+946 
-951 ANILE
+951 E
-956 ITPTTTKIDTS
+956 IVYS
-967 LKVSGK
+967 L
-973 HGDIN
+973 
-978 TENLVSHYYSTTLGA
+978 
-993 SEIISGKI
+993 
-1001 STHYERSYMSG
+1001 
-1012 VSVTT
+1012 
-1017 DEKDTFYVNAEDG
+1017 
-1030 VIHAASTSITKTD
+1030 
-1043 YAEYIYPWYD
+1043 
-1053 NNINNEDRTGYFV
+1053 
-1066 TFKNN
+1066 
-1071 LLYKANKNDNIIGIT
+1071 
-1086 SETYGI
+1086 
-1092 LGTPDALNE
+1092 
-1101 WTGKYQKDELGRMI
+1101 
-1115 KDIDNT
+1115 
-1121 LRISD
+1121 
-1126 EYDIALKDEYIP
+1126 
-1138 RTKRKEWS
+1138 
-1146 AVGLIGQL
+1146 
-1154 YIRDDGTCKAGEY
+1154 
-1167 CKCADGGIATLAEK
+1167 
-1181 QDFNTWLV
+1181 
-1189 LERISNNTI
+1189 
-1198 KILFK
+1198 

>member
-1 MSKIIGVAVN
+1 MSKIIGVVVN
-11 SEEHRQELNY
+11 SEQAKELNY
-21 MVVAWNGESTKDYS
+21 MVVSWNGESTKDYS
-35 HIQCKIM
+35 YIQCKIM

-49 NTVTKAITSSVSKL
+49 NTVTKAITSSISNL
-63 PLYLLQDGIKPN
+63 PLYLFQDGIKPN

-80 ELTGMKDSEEVADS
+80 KLTGMKDNEEVADS
-94 TSDEVTFTTPA
+94 TSDEISFTTPA
-105 SIGQVNGTVFNLYD
+105 DIGQVQGAVFNLYD
-119 SSSDPKE
+119 SSSNPKE
-126 QGYRNNFLFNVGFAP
+126 QGYRNNFLFNVGFAYI
-141 VSNVFLLENH
+141 SNVFLLDNH
-151 LEYKMTIQNKTTKEI
+151 LEYKMTVQNKTTKEI
-166 KTIDVRNGAFYSL
+166 KTIDIRNGAFYSL

-189 GEYKFEFFYRIR
+189 GEYKFELFYRIR

-208 SAKQST
+208 SAKQSI

-308 DHGITET
+308 DPGITET
-315 AVSNQTTFFLSE
+315 AASNQTTFFLSE

-356 MVKILGNN
+356 MVQILGNN
-364 YSTEKNFYDLKQT
+364 YSTKNNFYDLKQT

-385 VNITVAANN
+385 ANITVTANN

-405 YINRPIPITGIR
+405 YINRPTPITGIR
-417 VSNLDRT
+417 ISNLDRT

-476 VIAVDSLVNGVGS
+476 VIAVDSLVNGIGS

-536 EYNDGTHENVQVV
+536 EYNDGTHENAQVV

-617 ESSHVEGQG
+617 ESSHAEGQG
-626 TSTTE
+626 TSTTA

-641 ATKARGIATHV
+641 ATKARGVATHV

-663 SHAEGTETVTSGIAS
+663 SHAEGTETVAGGVAS
-678 HAEGIRTVSDGEGSH
+678 HAEGIRTVSDAEGSH

-747 AEGSAGTITGMGPHG
+747 AEGI
-762 HYDAIVGTTASGESS
+762 YNTASGAAS
-777 HAEGIGS
+777 HVEGGDNT
-784 IASGIGAHAE
+784 ASGAA
-794 GIIDTFTSSS
+794 
-804 KQTIASGTGAHAEG
+804 
-818 GATQADGKCSHAEG
+818 SHAEG
-832 GQTTTTGKYSHAE
+832 GYS
-845 GWYGLAS
+845 GIQSLAGNTVS
-852 GDYAHVEGAGKI
+852 G
-864 LSSNL
+864 
-869 GPSTYIPNTASG
+869 AS
-881 EASHAEGRAVTASGN
+881 
-896 YSHVGGYRSQALG
+896 SHVGGVYSDVSSSY
-909 ACSFAHGNQA
+909 SFAHGCGLKIIGNIAQA
-919 IAYREG
+919 AFGKYNNPYGSALFCVGNGKSNTDRKNAFLITSDGTFYLNGLSMTVEDQKFNKLQKWTSSGLTSQSNVSGDHVDPGHYHVEDGKIENWLNVYLIKTKVSIPAEVNHIHQMNLKLGWNNNYAYISTEQFIRYGNELEGYFFSSAPEG
-925 AIILGSYPSANN
+925 AVPSIFGSSPTAAVVQ
-937 STIFAIGNG
+937 I
-946 TSNNS
+946 
-951 ANILE
+951 E
-956 ITPTTTKIDTS
+956 IVYS
-967 LKVSGK
+967 L
-973 HGDIN
+973 
-978 TENLVSHYYSTTLGA
+978 
-993 SEIISGKI
+993 
-1001 STHYERSYMSG
+1001 
-1012 VSVTT
+1012 
-1017 DEKDTFYVNAEDG
+1017 
-1030 VIHAASTSITKTD
+1030 
-1043 YAEYIYPWYD
+1043 
-1053 NNINNEDRTGYFV
+1053 
-1066 TFKNN
+1066 
-1071 LLYKANKNDNIIGIT
+1071 
-1086 SETYGI
+1086 
-1092 LGTPDALNE
+1092 
-1101 WTGKYQKDELGRMI
+1101 
-1115 KDIDNT
+1115 
-1121 LRISD
+1121 
-1126 EYDIALKDEYIP
+1126 
-1138 RTKRKEWS
+1138 
-1146 AVGLIGQL
+1146 
-1154 YIRDDGTCKAGEY
+1154 
-1167 CKCADGGIATLAEK
+1167 
-1181 QDFNTWLV
+1181 
-1189 LERISNNTI
+1189 
-1198 KILFK
+1198 

>member
-1 MSKIIGVAVN
+1 MSKIIGVVVN
-11 SEEHRQELNY
+11 SEEHGQELNY
-21 MVVAWNGESTKDYS
+21 MVVAWNGGSTKDYS

-49 NTVTKAITSSVSKL
+49 NTVTKAITSSVSRL

-126 QGYRNNFLFNVGFAP
+126 QGYRNNFLFNVGFVP

-308 DHGITET
+308 DPGITET

-394 DAGVATSAPCV
+394 DAGVATSTPCV

-556 SLYQDDKIDLGGS
+556 SLYQDDKINLGGS
-569 SSKQHGVYSASIGTE
+569 SSSQHGVYSASIGTE

-612 TYAIA
+612 TYAQA
-617 ESSHVEGQG
+617 ESSHAEGQG
-626 TSTTE
+626 TSATGN
-631 DAKYAHAEGW
+631 AKYAHAEGW
-641 ATKARGIATHV
+641 ATRVDGVAAHA
-652 EGYNNSAMTDY
+652 EGYDNHAATDY
-663 SHAEGTETVTSGIAS
+663 SHAEGQKTVAFGLRG
-678 HAEGIRTVSDGEGSH
+678 HAEGMHTSASGENSH
-693 AEGYWTAA
+693 AEGYFTSAN
-701 YGLHSHAEGESILN
+701 GKNSHAEGQSILVP
-715 ASGTGYA
+715 G
-722 NILKAEGR
+722 
-730 ASHAEGRA
+730 
-738 TIASGDYSH
+738 GDD
-747 AEGSAGTITGMGPHG
+747 I
-762 HYDAIVGTTASGESS
+762 
-777 HAEGIGS
+777 S
-784 IASGIGAHAE
+784 IALQANGEAAHAE
-794 GIIDTFTSSS
+794 GC
-804 KQTIASGTGAHAEG
+804 
-818 GATQADGKCSHAEG
+818 ATKAY
-832 GQTTTTGKYSHAE
+832 GKYSHAE
-845 GWYGLAS
+845 GMYAYAS
-852 GDYAHVEGAGKI
+852 EICSHAEGIQTNANGTYSHAEGSGTKTAG
-864 LSSNL
+864 
-869 GPSTYIPNTASG
+869 Y
-881 EASHAEGRAVTASGN
+881 ASHAEGQGSIAKGN
-896 YSHVGGYRSQALG
+896 YSHAEGSNTEAIGAGSHAGGYKSNASAPYSFCHGTELKTVGILPQAAFG
-909 ACSFAHGNQA
+909 RFN
-919 IAYREG
+919 ET
-925 AIILGSYPSANN
+925 N
-937 STIFAIGNG
+937 SSMLFSIGNG
-946 TSNNS
+946 SSDTNRKNAFSIDDFGTMTFNSNVLPFY
-951 ANILE
+951 IQDF
-956 ITPTTTKIDTS
+956 IFGIK
-967 LKVSGK
+967 GK
-973 HGDIN
+973 RI
-978 TENLVSHYYSTTLGA
+978 Y
-993 SEIISGKI
+993 
-1001 STHYERSYMSG
+1001 
-1012 VSVTT
+1012 
-1017 DEKDTFYVNAEDG
+1017 
-1030 VIHAASTSITKTD
+1030 ITKQSGWD
-1043 YAEYIYPWYD
+1043 PQHVNQKQYIL
-1053 NNINNEDRTGYFV
+1053 RKV
-1066 TFKNN
+1066 T
-1071 LLYKANKNDNIIGIT
+1071 A
-1086 SETYGI
+1086 
-1092 LGTPDALNE
+1092 
-1101 WTGKYQKDELGRMI
+1101 
-1115 KDIDNT
+1115 IDNT
-1121 LRISD
+1121 VRQIKAKVKVPD
-1126 EYDIALKDEYIP
+1126 DYEYLLSAYFTTRPAGEDYANQTYFFNAEQFSYIP
-1138 RTKRKEWS
+1138 EERCLDIWFLSTSTE
-1146 AVGLIGQL
+1146 GLGPNL
-1154 YIRDDGTCKAGEY
+1154 EDFSGGYIYLTYTSGSMDYMPIE
-1167 CKCADGGIATLAEK
+1167 
-1181 QDFNTWLV
+1181 N
-1189 LERISNNTI
+1189 
-1198 KILFK
+1198 

>member
-1 MSKIIGVAVN
+1 MSKIIGVVVN
-11 SEEHRQELNY
+11 PEYGKELNY
-21 MVVAWNGESTKDYS
+21 MVVSWNGESTKDYS

-49 NTVTKAITSSVSKL
+49 NTVTKAITSSISNL

-80 ELTGMKDSEEVADS
+80 KLTGMKDNEEVADS
-94 TSDEVTFTTPA
+94 TSDEISFTTPA
-105 SIGQVNGTVFNLYD
+105 DIGQVNGTVFNLYD
-119 SSSDPKE
+119 SSSNPKE
-126 QGYRNNFLFNVGFAP
+126 QGYRNNFLFNVGFAYI
-141 VSNVFLLENH
+141 SNVFLLDNH
-151 LEYKMTIQNKTTKEI
+151 LEYKMTVQNKTTKEI
-166 KTIDVRNGAFYSL
+166 KTIDVQNGVFYSL

-189 GEYKFEFFYRIR
+189 GEYKFELFYRIR

-214 TSTYEADT
+214 TSTYDADT

-254 SNSFNKLLK
+254 SNNFNKLLK

-308 DHGITET
+308 DSGITET
-315 AVSNQTTFFLSE
+315 ATSNQTTFFLSE
-327 WRAPAAPAGLYIDT
+327 WRAPAAPVGLYIDT
-341 NKVLHWGAIENATSY
+341 NKVLYWGAIENATSY
-356 MVKILGNN
+356 MVQILGNN
-364 YSTEKNFYDLKQT
+364 YSTKHNFYDLKQT

-385 VNITVAANN
+385 VNITVTANN

-405 YINRPIPITGIR
+405 YINRPAPITGIQI
-417 VSNLDRT
+417 SNLDRVN
-424 SKQITFSWNPQI
+424 KQVTISWNPQI

-476 VIAVDSLVNGVGS
+476 VIAVDSLVNGIGS

-549 LEDKAER
+549 LGDKAER
-556 SLYQDDKIDLGGS
+556 SLYQDDKIDLGGN

-584 TLASGS
+584 TLASGR

-612 TYAIA
+612 TYAVA
-617 ESSHVEGQG
+617 ESSHTEGQG

-631 DAKYAHAEGW
+631 EAKYAHAEGW
-641 ATKARGIATHV
+641 ATKARGVATHV

-663 SHAEGTETVTSGIAS
+663 SHAEGAETVTSGIAS

-701 YGLHSHAEGESILN
+701 YGLHSHAEGESTLN
-715 ASGTGYA
+715 ASGTGYG

-738 TIASGDYSH
+738 TIASGNYSH
-747 AEGSAGTITGMGPHG
+747 AEGT
-762 HYDAIVGTTASGESS
+762 YNTASGV
-777 HAEGIGS
+777 A
-784 IASGIGAHAE
+784 
-794 GIIDTFTSSS
+794 
-804 KQTIASGTGAHAEG
+804 
-818 GATQADGKCSHAEG
+818 SHAEG
-832 GQTTTTGKYSHAE
+832 GDNI
-845 GWYGLAS
+845 AS
-852 GDYAHVEGAGKI
+852 GV
-864 LSSNL
+864 
-869 GPSTYIPNTASG
+869 
-881 EASHAEGRAVTASGN
+881 ASHAEGGCSTTGILAGNRVSGAS
-896 YSHVGGYRSQALG
+896 SHVGGVDSDVSSRY
-909 ACSFAHGNQA
+909 SFAHGCGLKTIGNIAQA
-919 IAYREG
+919 AFGKYNYPYGSALFCVGNGKSNTDRKNAFLITSDGTFYLNGLSMTVEDQKFNKLQKWTSSGLTSQDHVSWTHIDPGRYHVEHRRIENWLEAYLLKAKVSIPAEVNHIHQMNLKLVWKDHNTYISAEQFIRYGNELEGYFFSSAPEG
-925 AIILGSYPSANN
+925 AVPGIFGSAPSAA
-937 STIFAIGNG
+937 TVQI
-946 TSNNS
+946 
-951 ANILE
+951 E
-956 ITPTTTKIDTS
+956 IVYS
-967 LKVSGK
+967 L
-973 HGDIN
+973 
-978 TENLVSHYYSTTLGA
+978 
-993 SEIISGKI
+993 
-1001 STHYERSYMSG
+1001 
-1012 VSVTT
+1012 
-1017 DEKDTFYVNAEDG
+1017 
-1030 VIHAASTSITKTD
+1030 
-1043 YAEYIYPWYD
+1043 
-1053 NNINNEDRTGYFV
+1053 
-1066 TFKNN
+1066 
-1071 LLYKANKNDNIIGIT
+1071 
-1086 SETYGI
+1086 
-1092 LGTPDALNE
+1092 
-1101 WTGKYQKDELGRMI
+1101 
-1115 KDIDNT
+1115 
-1121 LRISD
+1121 
-1126 EYDIALKDEYIP
+1126 
-1138 RTKRKEWS
+1138 
-1146 AVGLIGQL
+1146 
-1154 YIRDDGTCKAGEY
+1154 
-1167 CKCADGGIATLAEK
+1167 
-1181 QDFNTWLV
+1181 
-1189 LERISNNTI
+1189 
-1198 KILFK
+1198 

>member
-1 MSKIIGVAVN
+1 MSKIIGVTVN
-11 SEEHRQELNY
+11 SEEHGQELNY

-80 ELTGMKDSEEVADS
+80 KLTGMKDSEEVADS

-308 DHGITET
+308 DPGITET

-569 SSKQHGVYSASIGTE
+569 SSSQHGVYSASIGTE

-612 TYAIA
+612 TYAQA
-617 ESSHVEGQG
+617 ESSHAEGQG
-626 TSTTE
+626 TRATGN
-631 DAKYAHAEGW
+631 AKYAHAEGW
-641 ATKARGIATHV
+641 ATRVDGVAAHV
-652 EGYNNSAMTDY
+652 EGYDNHAATDY
-663 SHAEGTETVTSGIAS
+663 SHAEGQKTVAFGLRG
-678 HAEGIRTVSDGEGSH
+678 HAEGMHTSASGENSH
-693 AEGYWTAA
+693 AEGYFTSAN
-701 YGLHSHAEGESILN
+701 GKNSHAEGQSILVP
-715 ASGTGYA
+715 G
-722 NILKAEGR
+722 
-730 ASHAEGRA
+730 
-738 TIASGDYSH
+738 GDD
-747 AEGSAGTITGMGPHG
+747 I
-762 HYDAIVGTTASGESS
+762 
-777 HAEGIGS
+777 S
-784 IASGIGAHAE
+784 IALQANGEAAHAE
-794 GIIDTFTSSS
+794 GC
-804 KQTIASGTGAHAEG
+804 
-818 GATQADGKCSHAEG
+818 ATKAY
-832 GQTTTTGKYSHAE
+832 GKYSHAE
-845 GWYGLAS
+845 GMYAYAS
-852 GDYAHVEGAGKI
+852 GICSHAEGIQTNANGTYSHAEGSGTKTAG
-864 LSSNL
+864 
-869 GPSTYIPNTASG
+869 Y
-881 EASHAEGRAVTASGN
+881 ASHAEGQGSIAKGN
-896 YSHVGGYRSQALG
+896 YSHAEGSDTEAIGAGSHAGGYKSNASAPYSFCHGTELRTVGILPQAAFG
-909 ACSFAHGNQA
+909 RFN
-919 IAYREG
+919 ET
-925 AIILGSYPSANN
+925 N
-937 STIFAIGNG
+937 SSMLFSIGNG
-946 TSNNS
+946 SSDTNRKNAFSINDFGTMTFNSNVLPVYIQDFIFGIKGKRIYITKQSGWDPQHVNQKQYILRKVTAIDNAVRQIKAKVKVPDDYEYLLS
-951 ANILE
+951 AYF
-956 ITPTTTKIDTS
+956 TTRPAGEDYANQT
-967 LKVSGK
+967 
-973 HGDIN
+973 
-978 TENLVSHYYSTTLGA
+978 Y
-993 SEIISGKI
+993 
-1001 STHYERSYMSG
+1001 
-1012 VSVTT
+1012 
-1017 DEKDTFYVNAEDG
+1017 FFNAEQFSYNPKERCLD
-1030 VIHAASTSITKTD
+1030 IWFLSTSTEGLGPNLED
-1043 YAEYIYPWYD
+1043 FSGGYIYLTY
-1053 NNINNEDRTGYFV
+1053 
-1066 TFKNN
+1066 
-1071 LLYKANKNDNIIGIT
+1071 T
-1086 SETYGI
+1086 SGSMDYMPIE
-1092 LGTPDALNE
+1092 N
-1101 WTGKYQKDELGRMI
+1101 
-1115 KDIDNT
+1115 
-1121 LRISD
+1121 
-1126 EYDIALKDEYIP
+1126 
-1138 RTKRKEWS
+1138 
-1146 AVGLIGQL
+1146 
-1154 YIRDDGTCKAGEY
+1154 
-1167 CKCADGGIATLAEK
+1167 
-1181 QDFNTWLV
+1181 
-1189 LERISNNTI
+1189 
-1198 KILFK
+1198 

>member
-1 MSKIIGVAVN
+1 MSKIIGVTVN
-11 SEEHRQELNY
+11 SEESGQELNY

-63 PLYLLQDGIKPN
+63 PLYLLQDGIKLN

-80 ELTGMKDSEEVADS
+80 KLTGMKDNEKVADS

-105 SIGQVNGTVFNLYD
+105 SIGQVQGTMFNLYD

-126 QGYRNNFLFNVGFAP
+126 QDYRNNFLFNVGFAP

-189 GEYKFEFFYRIR
+189 GEYKFEIFYRIR

-308 DHGITET
+308 DRGITET

-569 SSKQHGVYSASIGTE
+569 SSSQHGVYSASIGTE

-612 TYAIA
+612 TYAQA
-617 ESSHVEGQG
+617 ESSHAEGQG
-626 TSTTE
+626 TGATGN
-631 DAKYAHAEGW
+631 AKYAHAEGW
-641 ATKARGIATHV
+641 ATRVDGVAAHV
-652 EGYNNSAMTDY
+652 EGYDNHAATDY
-663 SHAEGTETVTSGIAS
+663 SHAEGQKTVAFGLRG
-678 HAEGIRTVSDGEGSH
+678 HAEGMHTSANGENSH
-693 AEGYWTAA
+693 AEGYFTSAN
-701 YGLHSHAEGESILN
+701 GKNSHAEGQSILVPGGDDISV
-715 ASGTGYA
+715 ALQA
-722 NILKAEGR
+722 N
-730 ASHAEGRA
+730 
-738 TIASGDYSH
+738 
-747 AEGSAGTITGMGPHG
+747 
-762 HYDAIVGTTASGESS
+762 GE
-777 HAEGIGS
+777 A
-784 IASGIGAHAE
+784 AHAE
-794 GIIDTFTSSS
+794 GC
-804 KQTIASGTGAHAEG
+804 
-818 GATQADGKCSHAEG
+818 ATKAY
-832 GQTTTTGKYSHAE
+832 GKYSHAE
-845 GWYGLAS
+845 GMYAYAS
-852 GDYAHVEGAGKI
+852 GICSHAEGSGTNANG
-864 LSSNL
+864 
-869 GPSTYIPNTASG
+869 TYSHAEGSG
-881 EASHAEGRAVTASGN
+881 TKTTGYASHAEGQGSIAKGN
-896 YSHVGGYRSQALG
+896 YSHAEGSDTEAIGVGSHAGGYKSNASAPYSFCHGTELRTVGILPQAAFG
-909 ACSFAHGNQA
+909 RFN
-919 IAYREG
+919 ET
-925 AIILGSYPSANN
+925 N
-937 STIFAIGNG
+937 SSMLFSIGNG
-946 TSNNS
+946 SSDTNRKNAFSINDFGTMTFNSNVLPVYIQDFIFGIKGKRIYITKQSGWDPRHVNQKQYILRQVTAIDKAVKQIKAKVKVPDDYEYLLS
-951 ANILE
+951 AYFTMRPAGEDYANQ
-956 ITPTTTKIDTS
+956 T
-967 LKVSGK
+967 
-973 HGDIN
+973 
-978 TENLVSHYYSTTLGA
+978 Y
-993 SEIISGKI
+993 
-1001 STHYERSYMSG
+1001 
-1012 VSVTT
+1012 
-1017 DEKDTFYVNAEDG
+1017 FFNAEQFSYIPEERCLD
-1030 VIHAASTSITKTD
+1030 IWFLSTST
-1043 YAEYIYPWYD
+1043 EGLGPNLENFSSGYIYLTY
-1053 NNINNEDRTGYFV
+1053 
-1066 TFKNN
+1066 
-1071 LLYKANKNDNIIGIT
+1071 T
-1086 SETYGI
+1086 SGS
-1092 LGTPDALNE
+1092 
-1101 WTGKYQKDELGRMI
+1101 M
-1115 KDIDNT
+1115 
-1121 LRISD
+1121 
-1126 EYDIALKDEYIP
+1126 EYMPIE
-1138 RTKRKEWS
+1138 
-1146 AVGLIGQL
+1146 
-1154 YIRDDGTCKAGEY
+1154 
-1167 CKCADGGIATLAEK
+1167 
-1181 QDFNTWLV
+1181 N
-1189 LERISNNTI
+1189 
-1198 KILFK
+1198 

>member
-1 MSKIIGVAVN
+1 MSKIIGVVVN
-11 SEEHRQELNY
+11 PEYGKELNY
-21 MVVAWNGESTKDYS
+21 MVVSWNGESTKDYS

-49 NTVTKAITSSVSKL
+49 NTVTKAITSSISNL
-63 PLYLLQDGIKPN
+63 PLYLLQDEIKPN

-80 ELTGMKDSEEVADS
+80 KLTGMKDNEEVADS
-94 TSDEVTFTTPA
+94 TSDEISFTTPA
-105 SIGQVNGTVFNLYD
+105 DIGQVNGTVFNLYD
-119 SSSDPKE
+119 SSSNPKE
-126 QGYRNNFLFNVGFAP
+126 QGYRNNFLFNVGFAYI
-141 VSNVFLLENH
+141 SNVFLLDNH
-151 LEYKMTIQNKTTKEI
+151 LEYKMTVQNKTTKEI
-166 KTIDVRNGAFYSL
+166 KTINVQNGVFYSL

-189 GEYKFEFFYRIR
+189 GEYKFELFYRIR

-214 TSTYEADT
+214 TSTYDADT

-254 SNSFNKLLK
+254 SNNFNKLLK

-308 DHGITET
+308 DPGITET
-315 AVSNQTTFFLSE
+315 ATSNQTTFFLSE
-327 WRAPAAPAGLYIDT
+327 WRAPAAPTGLYIDT

-356 MVKILGNN
+356 MVSILGNN

-385 VNITVAANN
+385 VNITVTANN

-436 QYSYTIIYRLYI
+436 QYSYIIIYRLYI

-569 SSKQHGVYSASIGTE
+569 SSKQHGVYSASIGTK

-602 GLNSSSFGNG
+602 GLNSSSFGDG

-617 ESSHVEGQG
+617 ESSHAEGQG

-631 DAKYAHAEGW
+631 EAKYAHAEGW
-641 ATKARGIATHV
+641 ATKARGVAAHA
-652 EGYNNSAMTDY
+652 EGYDNYAATDY
-663 SHAEGTETVTSGIAS
+663 SHAEGQKTVASGLRG
-678 HAEGIRTVSDGEGSH
+678 HAEGMHTSASGENSH
-693 AEGYWTAA
+693 AEGYFTSAN
-701 YGLHSHAEGESILN
+701 GKNSHAEGQSILVP
-715 ASGTGYA
+715 G
-722 NILKAEGR
+722 
-730 ASHAEGRA
+730 
-738 TIASGDYSH
+738 GDD
-747 AEGSAGTITGMGPHG
+747 I
-762 HYDAIVGTTASGESS
+762 
-777 HAEGIGS
+777 S
-784 IASGIGAHAE
+784 IALQANGEAAHAE
-794 GIIDTFTSSS
+794 GC
-804 KQTIASGTGAHAEG
+804 
-818 GATQADGKCSHAEG
+818 ATKAY
-832 GQTTTTGKYSHAE
+832 GKYSHAE
-845 GWYGLAS
+845 G
-852 GDYAHVEGAGKI
+852 
-864 LSSNL
+864 N
-869 GPSTYIPNTASG
+869 NTEATG
-881 EASHAEGRAVTASGN
+881 YASHA
-896 YSHVGGYRSQALG
+896 GGYKSSASAPYSFCHGRELRTVGIEPQAAFG
-909 ACSFAHGNQA
+909 CFN
-919 IAYREG
+919 ET
-925 AIILGSYPSANN
+925 N
-937 STIFAIGNG
+937 SSMLFSIGNG
-946 TSNNS
+946 SSDTDRKNAFSINKSGTMTFNSNVLPVYMQDFIFGIKGKRIHVTKQSGWDPQHVNQKQYILRKITTIDNAVRQIKAKVKVPDDYGYLLS
-951 ANILE
+951 AYFTV
-956 ITPTTTKIDTS
+956 TPAGEGYANQT
-967 LKVSGK
+967 
-973 HGDIN
+973 
-978 TENLVSHYYSTTLGA
+978 Y
-993 SEIISGKI
+993 
-1001 STHYERSYMSG
+1001 
-1012 VSVTT
+1012 
-1017 DEKDTFYVNAEDG
+1017 FFNAEQFSYIPKERCLD
-1030 VIHAASTSITKTD
+1030 IWFLSTSTEGLGPNLENFD
-1043 YAEYIYPWYD
+1043 GGYIYLTY
-1053 NNINNEDRTGYFV
+1053 
-1066 TFKNN
+1066 
-1071 LLYKANKNDNIIGIT
+1071 T
-1086 SETYGI
+1086 SGNMDYMPIE
-1092 LGTPDALNE
+1092 N
-1101 WTGKYQKDELGRMI
+1101 
-1115 KDIDNT
+1115 
-1121 LRISD
+1121 
-1126 EYDIALKDEYIP
+1126 
-1138 RTKRKEWS
+1138 
-1146 AVGLIGQL
+1146 
-1154 YIRDDGTCKAGEY
+1154 
-1167 CKCADGGIATLAEK
+1167 
-1181 QDFNTWLV
+1181 
-1189 LERISNNTI
+1189 
-1198 KILFK
+1198 

>member
-1 MSKIIGVAVN
+1 MSKIIGVVVN
-11 SEEHRQELNY
+11 PEQAKELNY
-21 MVVAWNGESTKDYS
+21 MVVSWNGGSTKDYS

-42 TSSGIYV
+42 NSSGIYV
-49 NTVTKAITSSVSKL
+49 NTVTKAITSSISNFS
-63 PLYLLQDGIKPN
+63 LYLLQDGIKPN

-80 ELTGMKDSEEVADS
+80 KLTGMKDNEEVADS
-94 TSDEVTFTTPA
+94 TSDEISFTTPA
-105 SIGQVNGTVFNLYD
+105 DIGQVQRAVFNLYD
-119 SSSDPKE
+119 SPSNTKE
-126 QGYRNNFLFNVGFAP
+126 QGYRNNFLFNVGFDP
-141 VSNVFLLENH
+141 IQNVFLLENH

-166 KTIDVRNGAFYSL
+166 KTIDIQNDAFYSL

-189 GEYKFEFFYRIR
+189 GEYKFELFYRIR

-208 SAKQST
+208 SAKQSI

-227 PQSFSITVNETYRQ
+227 PQSFSITVKEAYRQ

-308 DHGITET
+308 DPGITET
-315 AVSNQTTFFLSE
+315 ATSNQTTFFLSE

-364 YSTEKNFYDLKQT
+364 YSTKDNFYDLKQT

-385 VNITVAANN
+385 VNITVTANN

-405 YINRPIPITGIR
+405 YINRPTPITGIR

-489 QPVSSFTYTYKEIEV
+489 QPVSSFIYTYKEIEV

-569 SSKQHGVYSASIGTE
+569 SSKQHGVYSASIGAG
-584 TLASGS
+584 TLASGN

-612 TYAIA
+612 TYAKA
-617 ESSHVEGQG
+617 ESSHAEGQG

-641 ATKARGIATHV
+641 ATKAWAVAAHA
-652 EGYNNSAMTDY
+652 EGYDNSAMTDY
-663 SHAEGTETVTSGIAS
+663 SHVEGTKTVASGVAS
-678 HAEGIRTVSDGEGSH
+678 HAEGIHTVSDAEGSH

-715 ASGTGYA
+715 ASGTDYA

-730 ASHAEGRA
+730 ASHAEGKA

-747 AEGSAGTITGMGPHG
+747 AEGAFTSA
-762 HYDAIVGTTASGESS
+762 TASTTHAEGYNSHAKGYNS
-777 HAEGIGS
+777 HAEGIYN
-784 IASGIGAHAE
+784 IASGVA
-794 GIIDTFTSSS
+794 
-804 KQTIASGTGAHAEG
+804 
-818 GATQADGKCSHAEG
+818 SHAEG
-832 GQTTTTGKYSHAE
+832 G
-845 GWYGLAS
+845 
-852 GDYAHVEGAGKI
+852 D
-864 LSSNL
+864 
-869 GPSTYIPNTASG
+869 NTASG
-881 EASHAEGRAVTASGN
+881 VASHAEGGYSVTQSLAGNTVSGAS
-896 YSHVGGYRSQALG
+896 SHVGGVYSDVSSRY
-909 ACSFAHGNQA
+909 SFAHGCGLKTIGNIAQA
-919 IAYREG
+919 AFGEYNYPYGSALFCVGNGKSNTDRKNAFLITSDGTLYLNGLSMTVEDQKFNKLQKWTSSGLVSQPNVSWNRVEPGYYHVEDSKIENWLNAYLFKAKVSIPAEVNHIHQMNLKLVWNNNYAYISAEQFIRYGNELEGYFFSSAPEG
-925 AIILGSYPSANN
+925 AVPAIFGN
-937 STIFAIGNG
+937 SPMAATVQI
-946 TSNNS
+946 
-951 ANILE
+951 E
-956 ITPTTTKIDTS
+956 IVYS
-967 LKVSGK
+967 L
-973 HGDIN
+973 
-978 TENLVSHYYSTTLGA
+978 
-993 SEIISGKI
+993 
-1001 STHYERSYMSG
+1001 
-1012 VSVTT
+1012 
-1017 DEKDTFYVNAEDG
+1017 
-1030 VIHAASTSITKTD
+1030 
-1043 YAEYIYPWYD
+1043 
-1053 NNINNEDRTGYFV
+1053 
-1066 TFKNN
+1066 
-1071 LLYKANKNDNIIGIT
+1071 
-1086 SETYGI
+1086 
-1092 LGTPDALNE
+1092 
-1101 WTGKYQKDELGRMI
+1101 
-1115 KDIDNT
+1115 
-1121 LRISD
+1121 
-1126 EYDIALKDEYIP
+1126 
-1138 RTKRKEWS
+1138 
-1146 AVGLIGQL
+1146 
-1154 YIRDDGTCKAGEY
+1154 
-1167 CKCADGGIATLAEK
+1167 
-1181 QDFNTWLV
+1181 
-1189 LERISNNTI
+1189 
-1198 KILFK
+1198 

>member
-1 MSKIIGVAVN
+1 MSKIIGVVAN
-11 SEEHRQELNY
+11 PEQAKELNY
-21 MVVAWNGESTKDYS
+21 MAVSWNGESTKDYS

-49 NTVTKAITSSVSKL
+49 NTVTKAITSSISSL

-80 ELTGMKDSEEVADS
+80 KLTGMKDNEEVADS
-94 TSDEVTFTTPA
+94 TSDEISFTTPA
-105 SIGQVNGTVFNLYD
+105 DIGQVQGTIFNLYG
-119 SSSDPKE
+119 SSSNPKE
-126 QGYRNNFLFNVGFAP
+126 QGYRNNFLFNVGFAYI
-141 VSNVFLLENH
+141 SNVFLLDNH
-151 LEYKMTIQNKTTKEI
+151 LEYKMTVQNKTTKEI
-166 KTIDVRNGAFYSL
+166 KTIDIRNGAFYSL

-201 VGANIYD
+201 VGASIYD
-208 SAKQST
+208 SAKQSV

-227 PQSFSITVNETYRQ
+227 PQSFSITVNEAYRQ
-241 QCNIKLVYDDEVA
+241 QCNIKLVYDDEAA

-308 DHGITET
+308 DPGITET
-315 AVSNQTTFFLSE
+315 ATSNQTTFFLSE

-341 NKVLHWGAIENATSY
+341 NKILHWGAIENATSY

-364 YSTEKNFYDLKQT
+364 YSTKNNFYDLKQT

-405 YINRPIPITGIR
+405 YINRPTPITGIR
-417 VSNLDRT
+417 VSNLDKT

-556 SLYQDDKIDLGGS
+556 SLYQDDKINLGGS
-569 SSKQHGVYSASIGTE
+569 SSKQHGVYSASIGAE

-617 ESSHVEGQG
+617 ESSHAEGQG
-626 TSTTE
+626 TKATE
-631 DAKYAHAEGW
+631 NAKYAHAEGW
-641 ATKARGIATHV
+641 ATRVDGVAAHA
-652 EGYNNSAMTDY
+652 EGYDNHAATDY
-663 SHAEGTETVTSGIAS
+663 SHVEGQKTVALGLRG
-678 HAEGIRTVSDGEGSH
+678 HAEGMHTSASGENSH
-693 AEGYWTAA
+693 AEGYFTSAN
-701 YGLHSHAEGESILN
+701 GKNSHAEGQSILVPGGDDIS
-715 ASGTGYA
+715 AALQA
-722 NILKAEGR
+722 N
-730 ASHAEGRA
+730 
-738 TIASGDYSH
+738 
-747 AEGSAGTITGMGPHG
+747 
-762 HYDAIVGTTASGESS
+762 GE
-777 HAEGIGS
+777 A
-784 IASGIGAHAE
+784 AHAE
-794 GIIDTFTSSS
+794 GC
-804 KQTIASGTGAHAEG
+804 
-818 GATQADGKCSHAEG
+818 ATKAY
-832 GQTTTTGKYSHAE
+832 GKYSHAE
-845 GWYGLAS
+845 GMYAYAS
-852 GDYAHVEGAGKI
+852 EICSHAEGVQTNANGTYSHAEGSGTKTAG
-864 LSSNL
+864 
-869 GPSTYIPNTASG
+869 Y
-881 EASHAEGRAVTASGN
+881 ASHAEGQGSIAKGN
-896 YSHVGGYRSQALG
+896 YSHA
-909 ACSFAHGNQA
+909 
-919 IAYREG
+919 EG
-925 AIILGSYPSANN
+925 SN
-937 STIFAIGNG
+937 TEAIGNG
-946 TSNNS
+946 SHAGGYKSNASAPYSFCHGTELRTVGILPQAAFGRFNETNS
-951 ANILE
+951 SMLFSIGNGSSDTDRKNAFSINNFGTMTFNSNVLPVYMQDFIFGIKGKRIHITKQSSWDPQHVNQKQYILRKVTAIDNAARQIKAKVKVPDDYGYLLSAYFT
-956 ITPTTTKIDTS
+956 ITPAGEDYANQT
-967 LKVSGK
+967 
-973 HGDIN
+973 
-978 TENLVSHYYSTTLGA
+978 Y
-993 SEIISGKI
+993 
-1001 STHYERSYMSG
+1001 
-1012 VSVTT
+1012 
-1017 DEKDTFYVNAEDG
+1017 FFNAEQFSYNPKERCLD
-1030 VIHAASTSITKTD
+1030 IWFLSTSTEGLGPNLED
-1043 YAEYIYPWYD
+1043 FGDGYIYLTY
-1053 NNINNEDRTGYFV
+1053 
-1066 TFKNN
+1066 
-1071 LLYKANKNDNIIGIT
+1071 T
-1086 SETYGI
+1086 SGSMDYMPIE
-1092 LGTPDALNE
+1092 N
-1101 WTGKYQKDELGRMI
+1101 
-1115 KDIDNT
+1115 
-1121 LRISD
+1121 
-1126 EYDIALKDEYIP
+1126 
-1138 RTKRKEWS
+1138 
-1146 AVGLIGQL
+1146 
-1154 YIRDDGTCKAGEY
+1154 
-1167 CKCADGGIATLAEK
+1167 
-1181 QDFNTWLV
+1181 
-1189 LERISNNTI
+1189 
-1198 KILFK
+1198 

>member
-1 MSKIIGVAVN
+1 MSKIIGVVVN
-11 SEEHRQELNY
+11 SESGKELNY
-21 MVVAWNGESTKDYS
+21 MVVSWNGESTKDYS

-49 NTVTKAITSSVSKL
+49 NTVTKAITSSVSNL

-80 ELTGMKDSEEVADS
+80 TLTGMKDSEPVANS
-94 TSDEVTFTTPA
+94 MSDEVTFTTPA
-105 SIGQVNGTVFNLYD
+105 DIGQVNGTVFNLYD
-119 SSSDPKE
+119 SSSNPKE
-126 QGYRNNFLFNVGFAP
+126 QGYRNNFLFNVGFAYI
-141 VSNVFLLENH
+141 SNVFLLDNH
-151 LEYKMTIQNKTTKEI
+151 LEYKMTVQNKTTKEI
-166 KTIDVRNGAFYSL
+166 KTINVQNGVFYSL

-214 TSTYEADT
+214 TSTYDADT

-254 SNSFNKLLK
+254 SNNFNKLLK

-308 DHGITET
+308 DPGITET
-315 AVSNQTTFFLSE
+315 ATSNQTTFFLSE

-341 NKVLHWGAIENATSY
+341 NKVLYWGAIENATSY
-356 MVKILGNN
+356 MVQILGNN
-364 YSTEKNFYDLKQT
+364 YSTEHNFYDLKQT

-385 VNITVAANN
+385 VNITVTANN

-405 YINRPIPITGIR
+405 YINRPVPITGIQI
-417 VSNLDRT
+417 SNLDRVN
-424 SKQITFSWNPQI
+424 KQVTISWNPQI

-476 VIAVDSLVNGVGS
+476 VIAVDSLVNGIGS

-617 ESSHVEGQG
+617 ESSHTEGQG

-631 DAKYAHAEGW
+631 EAKYAHAEGW
-641 ATKARGIATHV
+641 ATKARGVATHV

-663 SHAEGTETVTSGIAS
+663 SHAEGTETVASGVAS
-678 HAEGIRTVSDGEGSH
+678 HAEGIHTVSDAEGSH

-747 AEGSAGTITGMGPHG
+747 AEGAFTR
-762 HYDAIVGTTASGESS
+762 ATASTAHVEGYNNSAQGYNT
-777 HAEGIGS
+777 HVEGIYNT
-784 IASGIGAHAE
+784 A
-794 GIIDTFTSSS
+794 
-804 KQTIASGTGAHAEG
+804 G
-818 GATQADGKCSHAEG
+818 GAASHAEG
-832 GQTTTTGKYSHAE
+832 GG
-845 GWYGLAS
+845 
-852 GDYAHVEGAGKI
+852 
-864 LSSNL
+864 
-869 GPSTYIPNTASG
+869 NTASG
-881 EASHAEGRAVTASGN
+881 AASHAEGGYTAIQSLAGNTVTGAS
-896 YSHVGGYRSQALG
+896 SHVGGVDSNVSSSY
-909 ACSFAHGNQA
+909 SFAHGC
-919 IAYREG
+919 G
-925 AIILGSYPSANN
+925 LK
-937 STIFAIGNG
+937 AIGNIAQAAFGKYNYPYGSALFCVGNGNSDTDRKNAFLITRDG
-946 TSNNS
+946 TFYLNGLSMTVEDQKFNKLKKWIS
-951 ANILE
+951 SGL
-956 ITPTTTKIDTS
+956 TS
-967 LKVSGK
+967 QDKVSWNHVDPGRYHVEHRK
-973 HGDIN
+973 I
-978 TENLVSHYYSTTLGA
+978 ENWLEAYLFKAKVSIPAEVNHIHQMNLKLGWNNNYTY
-993 SEIISGKI
+993 IS
-1001 STHYERSYMSG
+1001 
-1012 VSVTT
+1012 
-1017 DEKDTFYVNAEDG
+1017 AEQFIRYG
-1030 VIHAASTSITKTD
+1030 
-1043 YAEYIYPWYD
+1043 
-1053 NNINNEDRTGYFV
+1053 NELEGYF
-1066 TFKNN
+1066 F
-1071 LLYKANKNDNIIGIT
+1071 
-1086 SETYGI
+1086 S
-1092 LGTPDALNE
+1092 
-1101 WTGKYQKDELGRMI
+1101 
-1115 KDIDNT
+1115 
-1121 LRISD
+1121 
-1126 EYDIALKDEYIP
+1126 
-1138 RTKRKEWS
+1138 S
-1146 AVGLIGQL
+1146 APEGAVPSIFGSSSAAAVVQIEIVYSL
-1154 YIRDDGTCKAGEY
+1154 
-1167 CKCADGGIATLAEK
+1167 
-1181 QDFNTWLV
+1181 
-1189 LERISNNTI
+1189 
-1198 KILFK
+1198 

>member
-1 MSKIIGVAVN
+1 MSKIIGVVVN
-11 SEEHRQELNY
+11 PEYGKELNY
-21 MVVAWNGESTKDYS
+21 MVVSWNGESTKDYS

-49 NTVTKAITSSVSKL
+49 NTVTKAITSSISNL

-80 ELTGMKDSEEVADS
+80 KLTGMKDNEEVADS
-94 TSDEVTFTTPA
+94 TSDEISFTTPA
-105 SIGQVNGTVFNLYD
+105 DIGQVNGTVFNLYD
-119 SSSDPKE
+119 SSSNPKE
-126 QGYRNNFLFNVGFAP
+126 QGYRNNFLFNVGFAYI
-141 VSNVFLLENH
+141 SNVFLLDNH
-151 LEYKMTIQNKTTKEI
+151 LEYKMTVQNKTTKEI
-166 KTIDVRNGAFYSL
+166 KTIDVQNGVFYSL

-189 GEYKFEFFYRIR
+189 GEYKFELFYRIR

-214 TSTYEADT
+214 TSTYDADT

-254 SNSFNKLLK
+254 SNNFNKLLK

-308 DHGITET
+308 DPGITET
-315 AVSNQTTFFLSE
+315 ATSNQTTFFLSE

-341 NKVLHWGAIENATSY
+341 NKVLYWGAIKNATSY
-356 MVKILGNN
+356 MVQILGNN
-364 YSTEKNFYDLKQT
+364 YSTKHNFYDLKQT

-385 VNITVAANN
+385 VNITVTANN

-405 YINRPIPITGIR
+405 YINRPVPITGIQI
-417 VSNLDRT
+417 SNLDRVN
-424 SKQITFSWNPQI
+424 KQVTISWNPQI

-476 VIAVDSLVNGVGS
+476 VIAVDSLVNGIGS

-617 ESSHVEGQG
+617 ESSHTEGQG

-631 DAKYAHAEGW
+631 EAKYAHAEGW
-641 ATKARGIATHV
+641 ATKARGVATHV
-652 EGYNNSAMTDY
+652 EGYNNSAMTNY
-663 SHAEGTETVTSGIAS
+663 SHAEGTETVASGVAS
-678 HAEGIRTVSDGEGSH
+678 HAEGIHTVSDAQGSH

-701 YGLHSHAEGESILN
+701 YGLHSHAEGESELN

-747 AEGSAGTITGMGPHG
+747 AEGIYNT
-762 HYDAIVGTTASGESS
+762 VR
-777 HAEGIGS
+777 
-784 IASGIGAHAE
+784 GAA
-794 GIIDTFTSSS
+794 
-804 KQTIASGTGAHAEG
+804 
-818 GATQADGKCSHAEG
+818 
-832 GQTTTTGKYSHAE
+832 
-845 GWYGLAS
+845 
-852 GDYAHVEGAGKI
+852 
-864 LSSNL
+864 
-869 GPSTYIPNTASG
+869 
-881 EASHAEGRAVTASGN
+881 
-896 YSHVGGYRSQALG
+896 SHVGGTYSNVSSSY
-909 ACSFAHGNQA
+909 SFAHGWGLKTIGNIGQA
-919 IAYREG
+919 AFGEYNYPYGSALFCVGNGRSDTDRKNAFLITSDGTFYLNGLSMTVEDQKFNKLQKWASSGLTSQPNVSWNHVDPGRYHVEHRKIENWLEAYLLKAKVSIPAEVNHIHQMNLKLDWKDHYAYISTEQFIRYGNELEGYFFSSAPEG
-925 AIILGSYPSANN
+925 AVPSIFGSSQTAAAVQ
-937 STIFAIGNG
+937 I
-946 TSNNS
+946 
-951 ANILE
+951 E
-956 ITPTTTKIDTS
+956 IVYS
-967 LKVSGK
+967 L
-973 HGDIN
+973 
-978 TENLVSHYYSTTLGA
+978 
-993 SEIISGKI
+993 
-1001 STHYERSYMSG
+1001 
-1012 VSVTT
+1012 
-1017 DEKDTFYVNAEDG
+1017 
-1030 VIHAASTSITKTD
+1030 
-1043 YAEYIYPWYD
+1043 
-1053 NNINNEDRTGYFV
+1053 
-1066 TFKNN
+1066 
-1071 LLYKANKNDNIIGIT
+1071 
-1086 SETYGI
+1086 
-1092 LGTPDALNE
+1092 
-1101 WTGKYQKDELGRMI
+1101 
-1115 KDIDNT
+1115 
-1121 LRISD
+1121 
-1126 EYDIALKDEYIP
+1126 
-1138 RTKRKEWS
+1138 
-1146 AVGLIGQL
+1146 
-1154 YIRDDGTCKAGEY
+1154 
-1167 CKCADGGIATLAEK
+1167 
-1181 QDFNTWLV
+1181 
-1189 LERISNNTI
+1189 
-1198 KILFK
+1198 

>member
-1 MSKIIGVAVN
+1 MSKIIGVVVN
-11 SEEHRQELNY
+11 SESGKELNY
-21 MVVAWNGESTKDYS
+21 MVVSWNGESTKDYS

-49 NTVTKAITSSVSKL
+49 NTVTKAITSSVSNL

-80 ELTGMKDSEEVADS
+80 TLTGMKDSEPVANS
-94 TSDEVTFTTPA
+94 MSDEVTFTTPA
-105 SIGQVNGTVFNLYD
+105 DIGQVNGTVFNLYD
-119 SSSDPKE
+119 SSSNPKE
-126 QGYRNNFLFNVGFAP
+126 QGYRNNFLFNVGFAYI
-141 VSNVFLLENH
+141 SNVFLLDNH
-151 LEYKMTIQNKTTKEI
+151 LEYKMTVQNKTTKEI
-166 KTIDVRNGAFYSL
+166 KTINVQNGVFYSL

-214 TSTYEADT
+214 TSTYDADT

-254 SNSFNKLLK
+254 SNNFNKLLK

-308 DHGITET
+308 DPGITET
-315 AVSNQTTFFLSE
+315 ATSNQTTFFLSE

-341 NKVLHWGAIENATSY
+341 NKVLYWGAIENATSY
-356 MVKILGNN
+356 MVQILGNN
-364 YSTEKNFYDLKQT
+364 YSTEHNFYDLKQT

-385 VNITVAANN
+385 VNITVTANN

-405 YINRPIPITGIR
+405 YINRPVPITGIQI
-417 VSNLDRT
+417 SNLDRVN
-424 SKQITFSWNPQI
+424 KQVTISWNPQI

-476 VIAVDSLVNGVGS
+476 VIAVDSLVNGIGS

-617 ESSHVEGQG
+617 ESSHTEGQG

-631 DAKYAHAEGW
+631 EAKYAHAEGW
-641 ATKARGIATHV
+641 ATKARGVATHV

-663 SHAEGTETVTSGIAS
+663 SHAEGTETVASGVAS
-678 HAEGIRTVSDGEGSH
+678 HAEGIHTVSDAEGSH

-747 AEGSAGTITGMGPHG
+747 AEGAFTR
-762 HYDAIVGTTASGESS
+762 ATASTAHVEGYNNSAQGYNT
-777 HAEGIGS
+777 HVEGIYNT
-784 IASGIGAHAE
+784 A
-794 GIIDTFTSSS
+794 
-804 KQTIASGTGAHAEG
+804 G
-818 GATQADGKCSHAEG
+818 GAASHAEG
-832 GQTTTTGKYSHAE
+832 GYTAIQSLAGNTVTG
-845 GWYGLAS
+845 AS
-852 GDYAHVEGAGKI
+852 
-864 LSSNL
+864 
-869 GPSTYIPNTASG
+869 
-881 EASHAEGRAVTASGN
+881 
-896 YSHVGGYRSQALG
+896 SHVGGVDSNVSSSY
-909 ACSFAHGNQA
+909 SFAHGC
-919 IAYREG
+919 G
-925 AIILGSYPSANN
+925 LK
-937 STIFAIGNG
+937 AIGNIAQAAFGKYNYPYGSALFCVGNGNSDTDRKNAFLITRDG
-946 TSNNS
+946 TFYLNGLSMTVEDQKFNKLKKWIS
-951 ANILE
+951 SGL
-956 ITPTTTKIDTS
+956 TS
-967 LKVSGK
+967 QDKVSWNHVDPGRYHVEHRK
-973 HGDIN
+973 I
-978 TENLVSHYYSTTLGA
+978 ENWLEAYLFKAKVSIPAEVNHIHQMNLKLGWNNNYTY
-993 SEIISGKI
+993 IS
-1001 STHYERSYMSG
+1001 
-1012 VSVTT
+1012 
-1017 DEKDTFYVNAEDG
+1017 AEQFIRYG
-1030 VIHAASTSITKTD
+1030 
-1043 YAEYIYPWYD
+1043 
-1053 NNINNEDRTGYFV
+1053 NELEGYF
-1066 TFKNN
+1066 F
-1071 LLYKANKNDNIIGIT
+1071 
-1086 SETYGI
+1086 S
-1092 LGTPDALNE
+1092 
-1101 WTGKYQKDELGRMI
+1101 
-1115 KDIDNT
+1115 
-1121 LRISD
+1121 
-1126 EYDIALKDEYIP
+1126 
-1138 RTKRKEWS
+1138 S
-1146 AVGLIGQL
+1146 APEGAVPSIFGSSSAAAVVQIEIVYSL
-1154 YIRDDGTCKAGEY
+1154 
-1167 CKCADGGIATLAEK
+1167 
-1181 QDFNTWLV
+1181 
-1189 LERISNNTI
+1189 
-1198 KILFK
+1198 

>member
-1 MSKIIGVAVN
+1 MSKIIGVVVN
-11 SEEHRQELNY
+11 PEYGKELNY
-21 MVVAWNGESTKDYS
+21 MVVSWNGESTKDYS

-49 NTVTKAITSSVSKL
+49 NTVTKAITSSISNL
-63 PLYLLQDGIKPN
+63 FLYLLQDGIKPN

-80 ELTGMKDSEEVADS
+80 TLTGMKDSEPVANS
-94 TSDEVTFTTPA
+94 MSDEVTFTTPA
-105 SIGQVNGTVFNLYD
+105 DIGQVNGTVFNLYD
-119 SSSDPKE
+119 SSSNPKE
-126 QGYRNNFLFNVGFAP
+126 QDYRNNFLFNVGFAYI
-141 VSNVFLLENH
+141 SNVFLLDNH
-151 LEYKMTIQNKTTKEI
+151 LEYKMTVQNKTTKEI
-166 KTIDVRNGAFYSL
+166 KTINVQNGVFYSL

-214 TSTYEADT
+214 TSTYDADT

-254 SNSFNKLLK
+254 SNNFNKLLK

-308 DHGITET
+308 DPGITET
-315 AVSNQTTFFLSE
+315 ATSNQTTFFLSE

-341 NKVLHWGAIENATSY
+341 NKVLYWGAIENATSY
-356 MVKILGNN
+356 MVQILGNN
-364 YSTEKNFYDLKQT
+364 YSTKHNFYDLKQT

-385 VNITVAANN
+385 VNITVTANN

-405 YINRPIPITGIR
+405 YINRPVPITGIQI
-417 VSNLDRT
+417 SNLDRVN
-424 SKQITFSWNPQI
+424 KQVTISWNPQI

-476 VIAVDSLVNGVGS
+476 VIAVDSLVNGIGS

-617 ESSHVEGQG
+617 ESSHTEGQG

-631 DAKYAHAEGW
+631 EAKYAHAEGW
-641 ATKARGIATHV
+641 ATKARGVATHV

-663 SHAEGTETVTSGIAS
+663 SHAEGTETVASGVAS
-678 HAEGIRTVSDGEGSH
+678 HAEGIHTVSDAEGSH

-715 ASGTGYA
+715 ASGTDYA

-747 AEGSAGTITGMGPHG
+747 AEGT
-762 HYDAIVGTTASGESS
+762 YNTASG
-777 HAEGIGS
+777 A
-784 IASGIGAHAE
+784 A
-794 GIIDTFTSSS
+794 
-804 KQTIASGTGAHAEG
+804 
-818 GATQADGKCSHAEG
+818 SHAEG
-832 GQTTTTGKYSHAE
+832 G
-845 GWYGLAS
+845 
-852 GDYAHVEGAGKI
+852 D
-864 LSSNL
+864 
-869 GPSTYIPNTASG
+869 NTASG
-881 EASHAEGRAVTASGN
+881 VASHAEGGYSATQSLAGNIVSGAS
-896 YSHVGGYRSQALG
+896 SHVGGVYSNVSSSY
-909 ACSFAHGNQA
+909 SFAHGCGLKIIGNIAQA
-919 IAYREG
+919 AFGEYNYPYGSALFCVGNGKSDTDRKNAFLITSDGTFYLNGLSMTVEDQKFNKLQKWTSSGLTSQPNVSWDHVDPGRYHVEHRKIENWLEAYLFKAKVSIPAEVNHIHQMNLKLGWKDNYTYISTEQFIRYGNELEGYFFSSAPEG
-925 AIILGSYPSANN
+925 AVPAIFGSSPTAAVVQ
-937 STIFAIGNG
+937 I
-946 TSNNS
+946 
-951 ANILE
+951 E
-956 ITPTTTKIDTS
+956 IVYS
-967 LKVSGK
+967 L
-973 HGDIN
+973 
-978 TENLVSHYYSTTLGA
+978 
-993 SEIISGKI
+993 
-1001 STHYERSYMSG
+1001 
-1012 VSVTT
+1012 
-1017 DEKDTFYVNAEDG
+1017 
-1030 VIHAASTSITKTD
+1030 
-1043 YAEYIYPWYD
+1043 
-1053 NNINNEDRTGYFV
+1053 
-1066 TFKNN
+1066 
-1071 LLYKANKNDNIIGIT
+1071 
-1086 SETYGI
+1086 
-1092 LGTPDALNE
+1092 
-1101 WTGKYQKDELGRMI
+1101 
-1115 KDIDNT
+1115 
-1121 LRISD
+1121 
-1126 EYDIALKDEYIP
+1126 
-1138 RTKRKEWS
+1138 
-1146 AVGLIGQL
+1146 
-1154 YIRDDGTCKAGEY
+1154 
-1167 CKCADGGIATLAEK
+1167 
-1181 QDFNTWLV
+1181 
-1189 LERISNNTI
+1189 
-1198 KILFK
+1198 

>member
-1 MSKIIGVAVN
+1 MSKIIGVTVN
-11 SEEHRQELNY
+11 SEEHGQELNY

-308 DHGITET
+308 DSGITET

-556 SLYQDDKIDLGGS
+556 SLYQDDKINLGGS
-569 SSKQHGVYSASIGTE
+569 SSSQHGVYSASIGTE

-612 TYAIA
+612 TYAQA
-617 ESSHVEGQG
+617 ESSHAEGQG
-626 TSTTE
+626 TSATGN
-631 DAKYAHAEGW
+631 AKYAHAEGW
-641 ATKARGIATHV
+641 ATRVDGVAAHA
-652 EGYNNSAMTDY
+652 EGYDNHAATDY
-663 SHAEGTETVTSGIAS
+663 SHAEGQKTVAFGLRG
-678 HAEGIRTVSDGEGSH
+678 HAEGMHTSASGENSH
-693 AEGYWTAA
+693 AEGYFTSAN
-701 YGLHSHAEGESILN
+701 GKNSHAEGQSILVP
-715 ASGTGYA
+715 G
-722 NILKAEGR
+722 
-730 ASHAEGRA
+730 
-738 TIASGDYSH
+738 GDD
-747 AEGSAGTITGMGPHG
+747 I
-762 HYDAIVGTTASGESS
+762 
-777 HAEGIGS
+777 S
-784 IASGIGAHAE
+784 IALQANGEAAHAE
-794 GIIDTFTSSS
+794 GC
-804 KQTIASGTGAHAEG
+804 
-818 GATQADGKCSHAEG
+818 ATKAY
-832 GQTTTTGKYSHAE
+832 GKYSHAE
-845 GWYGLAS
+845 GMYAYAS
-852 GDYAHVEGAGKI
+852 GICSHAEGIQTNANGTYSHAEGSGTKTAG
-864 LSSNL
+864 
-869 GPSTYIPNTASG
+869 Y
-881 EASHAEGRAVTASGN
+881 ASHAEGQGSIAKGN
-896 YSHVGGYRSQALG
+896 YSHAEGSNTEAIGVGSHAGGYKSNASAPYSFCHGTELRTVGILPQAAFG
-909 ACSFAHGNQA
+909 RFN
-919 IAYREG
+919 ET
-925 AIILGSYPSANN
+925 N
-937 STIFAIGNG
+937 SSMLFSIGNG
-946 TSNNS
+946 SSDTNRKNAFSINDFGTMTFNSNVLPVYIQDFIFGIKGKRIYITKQSGWDPQHVNQKQYILRKVTAIDNAVRQIKAKVKVPDDYEYLLS
-951 ANILE
+951 AYF
-956 ITPTTTKIDTS
+956 TTRPAGEDYANQT
-967 LKVSGK
+967 
-973 HGDIN
+973 
-978 TENLVSHYYSTTLGA
+978 Y
-993 SEIISGKI
+993 
-1001 STHYERSYMSG
+1001 
-1012 VSVTT
+1012 
-1017 DEKDTFYVNAEDG
+1017 FFNAEQFSYNPKERCLD
-1030 VIHAASTSITKTD
+1030 IWFLSTSTEGLGPNLED
-1043 YAEYIYPWYD
+1043 FSGGYIYLTY
-1053 NNINNEDRTGYFV
+1053 
-1066 TFKNN
+1066 
-1071 LLYKANKNDNIIGIT
+1071 T
-1086 SETYGI
+1086 SGSMDYMPIE
-1092 LGTPDALNE
+1092 N
-1101 WTGKYQKDELGRMI
+1101 
-1115 KDIDNT
+1115 
-1121 LRISD
+1121 
-1126 EYDIALKDEYIP
+1126 
-1138 RTKRKEWS
+1138 
-1146 AVGLIGQL
+1146 
-1154 YIRDDGTCKAGEY
+1154 
-1167 CKCADGGIATLAEK
+1167 
-1181 QDFNTWLV
+1181 
-1189 LERISNNTI
+1189 
-1198 KILFK
+1198 

>member
-1 MSKIIGVAVN
+1 MSKIIGVTVN
-11 SEEHRQELNY
+11 SEEHGQELNY

-42 TSSGIYV
+42 TSSGNYV

-80 ELTGMKDSEEVADS
+80 KLTGMKDSEEVADS

-308 DHGITET
+308 DPGITET

-356 MVKILGNN
+356 IVKILGNN

-424 SKQITFSWNPQI
+424 NKQITFSWNPQI

-569 SSKQHGVYSASIGTE
+569 SSSQHGVYSASIGTE
-584 TLASGS
+584 TLASGN

-612 TYAIA
+612 TYAQA
-617 ESSHVEGQG
+617 ESSHAEGQG
-626 TSTTE
+626 TGATGN
-631 DAKYAHAEGW
+631 AKYAHAEGW
-641 ATKARGIATHV
+641 ATRVDGVAAHV
-652 EGYNNSAMTDY
+652 EGYDNHAATDY
-663 SHAEGTETVTSGIAS
+663 SHAEGQKTVVFGLRG
-678 HAEGIRTVSDGEGSH
+678 HAEGMHTSASGENSH
-693 AEGYWTAA
+693 AEGYFTSAN
-701 YGLHSHAEGESILN
+701 GKNSHAEGQSILVP
-715 ASGTGYA
+715 G
-722 NILKAEGR
+722 
-730 ASHAEGRA
+730 
-738 TIASGDYSH
+738 GDD
-747 AEGSAGTITGMGPHG
+747 I
-762 HYDAIVGTTASGESS
+762 
-777 HAEGIGS
+777 S
-784 IASGIGAHAE
+784 IALQANGEAAHAE
-794 GIIDTFTSSS
+794 GC
-804 KQTIASGTGAHAEG
+804 
-818 GATQADGKCSHAEG
+818 ATKAY
-832 GQTTTTGKYSHAE
+832 GKYSHAE
-845 GWYGLAS
+845 GIYAYAS
-852 GDYAHVEGAGKI
+852 GICSHAEGTQTNANGAYSHAEGSGTKTAG
-864 LSSNL
+864 
-869 GPSTYIPNTASG
+869 Y
-881 EASHAEGRAVTASGN
+881 ASHAEGQGSIAKGN
-896 YSHVGGYRSQALG
+896 YSHAEGSDTEAIGVGSHAGGYKSNASAPYSFCHGTELRTVGTLPQAAFG
-909 ACSFAHGNQA
+909 RFN
-919 IAYREG
+919 ET
-925 AIILGSYPSANN
+925 N
-937 STIFAIGNG
+937 SSMLFSIGNG
-946 TSNNS
+946 SSDTNRKNAFSINDFGTMTFNSNVLPVYIQNFIFGIKGKRIHITKQSGWDPRHVNQKQYILRKATAIDNAARQIKAKVKVPDDYEYLLS
-951 ANILE
+951 AYF
-956 ITPTTTKIDTS
+956 TTRPAGEDYANQT
-967 LKVSGK
+967 
-973 HGDIN
+973 
-978 TENLVSHYYSTTLGA
+978 Y
-993 SEIISGKI
+993 
-1001 STHYERSYMSG
+1001 
-1012 VSVTT
+1012 
-1017 DEKDTFYVNAEDG
+1017 FFNAEQFSYIPKERCLD
-1030 VIHAASTSITKTD
+1030 IWFLSTSTEGLGPNLED
-1043 YAEYIYPWYD
+1043 FSDGYIYLTY
-1053 NNINNEDRTGYFV
+1053 
-1066 TFKNN
+1066 
-1071 LLYKANKNDNIIGIT
+1071 T
-1086 SETYGI
+1086 SGSMDYMPIE
-1092 LGTPDALNE
+1092 N
-1101 WTGKYQKDELGRMI
+1101 
-1115 KDIDNT
+1115 
-1121 LRISD
+1121 
-1126 EYDIALKDEYIP
+1126 
-1138 RTKRKEWS
+1138 
-1146 AVGLIGQL
+1146 
-1154 YIRDDGTCKAGEY
+1154 
-1167 CKCADGGIATLAEK
+1167 
-1181 QDFNTWLV
+1181 
-1189 LERISNNTI
+1189 
-1198 KILFK
+1198 

>member
-11 SEEHRQELNY
+11 SEEHGQELNY

-80 ELTGMKDSEEVADS
+80 KLTGMIDSEEVADS

-105 SIGQVNGTVFNLYD
+105 SIGQVNGTVFNLYG

-141 VSNVFLLENH
+141 VSNIFLLDNH
-151 LEYKMTIQNKTTKEI
+151 LEYKMTVQNETTKEI
-166 KTIDVRNGAFYSL
+166 KTIDVHNGVFYSL

-189 GEYKFEFFYRIR
+189 GKYKFEFFYRIR

-208 SAKQST
+208 SAKQSA

-241 QCNIKLVYDDEVA
+241 QCSIKLVYDDEVA

-308 DHGITET
+308 DPGITET

-341 NKVLHWGAIENATSY
+341 NKILHWGAIENATSY

-364 YSTEKNFYDLKQT
+364 YSTKNNFYDLKQT

-405 YINRPIPITGIR
+405 YINRPTPITGIR
-417 VSNLDRT
+417 VSNLDKT

-556 SLYQDDKIDLGGS
+556 SLYQDDKINLGGS
-569 SSKQHGVYSASIGTE
+569 SSKQHGVYSASIGAE

-617 ESSHVEGQG
+617 ESSHAEGQG
-626 TSTTE
+626 TKATE
-631 DAKYAHAEGW
+631 NAKYAHAEGW
-641 ATKARGIATHV
+641 ATRVDGVAAHA
-652 EGYNNSAMTDY
+652 EGYDNHAATDY
-663 SHAEGTETVTSGIAS
+663 SHVEGQKTVALGLRG
-678 HAEGIRTVSDGEGSH
+678 HAEGMHTSASGENSH
-693 AEGYWTAA
+693 AEGYFTSAN
-701 YGLHSHAEGESILN
+701 GKNSHAEGQSILVPGGDDIS
-715 ASGTGYA
+715 AALQA
-722 NILKAEGR
+722 N
-730 ASHAEGRA
+730 
-738 TIASGDYSH
+738 
-747 AEGSAGTITGMGPHG
+747 
-762 HYDAIVGTTASGESS
+762 GE
-777 HAEGIGS
+777 A
-784 IASGIGAHAE
+784 AHAE
-794 GIIDTFTSSS
+794 GC
-804 KQTIASGTGAHAEG
+804 
-818 GATQADGKCSHAEG
+818 ATKAY
-832 GQTTTTGKYSHAE
+832 GKYSHAE
-845 GWYGLAS
+845 GMYAYAS
-852 GDYAHVEGAGKI
+852 GICSHAEGVQTNANGTYSHAEGSGTKTAG
-864 LSSNL
+864 
-869 GPSTYIPNTASG
+869 Y
-881 EASHAEGRAVTASGN
+881 ASHAEGQGSIAKGN
-896 YSHVGGYRSQALG
+896 YSHA
-909 ACSFAHGNQA
+909 
-919 IAYREG
+919 EG
-925 AIILGSYPSANN
+925 SN
-937 STIFAIGNG
+937 TEAIGNG
-946 TSNNS
+946 SHAGGYKSNASAPYSFCHGTELRTVGILPQAAFGRFNETNS
-951 ANILE
+951 SMLFSIGNGSSDTDRKNAFSINNFGTMTFNSNVLPVYMQDFIFGIKGKRIHITKQSSWDPQHVNQKQYILRKVTAIDNAARQIKAKVKVPDDYGYLLSAYFT
-956 ITPTTTKIDTS
+956 ITPAGEDYANQT
-967 LKVSGK
+967 
-973 HGDIN
+973 
-978 TENLVSHYYSTTLGA
+978 Y
-993 SEIISGKI
+993 
-1001 STHYERSYMSG
+1001 
-1012 VSVTT
+1012 
-1017 DEKDTFYVNAEDG
+1017 FFNAEQFSYNPKERCLD
-1030 VIHAASTSITKTD
+1030 IWFLSTSTEGLGPNLED
-1043 YAEYIYPWYD
+1043 FGDGYIYLTY
-1053 NNINNEDRTGYFV
+1053 
-1066 TFKNN
+1066 
-1071 LLYKANKNDNIIGIT
+1071 T
-1086 SETYGI
+1086 SGSMDYMPIE
-1092 LGTPDALNE
+1092 N
-1101 WTGKYQKDELGRMI
+1101 
-1115 KDIDNT
+1115 
-1121 LRISD
+1121 
-1126 EYDIALKDEYIP
+1126 
-1138 RTKRKEWS
+1138 
-1146 AVGLIGQL
+1146 
-1154 YIRDDGTCKAGEY
+1154 
-1167 CKCADGGIATLAEK
+1167 
-1181 QDFNTWLV
+1181 
-1189 LERISNNTI
+1189 
-1198 KILFK
+1198 

>member
-1 MSKIIGVAVN
+1 MSKIIGVVVN
-11 SEEHRQELNY
+11 SEEHGQELNY

-49 NTVTKAITSSVSKL
+49 NTVTKAITSSVSRL

-126 QGYRNNFLFNVGFAP
+126 QGYRNNFLFNVGFAF
-141 VSNVFLLENH
+141 VQNVFLLENH

-166 KTIDVRNGAFYSL
+166 KTIDVRKGAFYSL

-189 GEYKFEFFYRIR
+189 GEYEFEFFYRIR

-308 DHGITET
+308 DPGITET

-556 SLYQDDKIDLGGS
+556 SLYQDDKINLGGS
-569 SSKQHGVYSASIGTE
+569 SSSQHGVYSASIGTE

-612 TYAIA
+612 TYAQA
-617 ESSHVEGQG
+617 ESSHAEGQG
-626 TSTTE
+626 TSATGN
-631 DAKYAHAEGW
+631 AKYAHAEGW
-641 ATKARGIATHV
+641 ATRVDGVAAHA
-652 EGYNNSAMTDY
+652 EGYDNHAATDY
-663 SHAEGTETVTSGIAS
+663 SHAEGQKTVAFGLRG
-678 HAEGIRTVSDGEGSH
+678 HAEGMHTSASGENSH
-693 AEGYWTAA
+693 AEGYFTSAN
-701 YGLHSHAEGESILN
+701 GKNSHAEGQSILVP
-715 ASGTGYA
+715 G
-722 NILKAEGR
+722 
-730 ASHAEGRA
+730 
-738 TIASGDYSH
+738 GDD
-747 AEGSAGTITGMGPHG
+747 I
-762 HYDAIVGTTASGESS
+762 
-777 HAEGIGS
+777 S
-784 IASGIGAHAE
+784 IALQANGEAAHAE
-794 GIIDTFTSSS
+794 GC
-804 KQTIASGTGAHAEG
+804 
-818 GATQADGKCSHAEG
+818 ATKAY
-832 GQTTTTGKYSHAE
+832 GKYSHAE
-845 GWYGLAS
+845 GMYAYAS
-852 GDYAHVEGAGKI
+852 GVGSHAEGIQTNANGTYSHAEGSGTKTAG
-864 LSSNL
+864 
-869 GPSTYIPNTASG
+869 Y
-881 EASHAEGRAVTASGN
+881 ASHAEGQGSIAKGN
-896 YSHVGGYRSQALG
+896 YSHAEGSNTEAIGVGSHAGGYKSNASAPYSFCHGTELRTVGILPQAAFG
-909 ACSFAHGNQA
+909 RFN
-919 IAYREG
+919 ET
-925 AIILGSYPSANN
+925 N
-937 STIFAIGNG
+937 SSMLFSIGNG
-946 TSNNS
+946 SSDTNRKNAFSINDFGTMTFNSNVLPVYIQDFIFGIKGKRIYITKQSGWDPLHVNQKQYILRKVTAIDNPVRQIKAKVKVPDDYEYLLS
-951 ANILE
+951 AYF
-956 ITPTTTKIDTS
+956 TTRPAGEDYANQT
-967 LKVSGK
+967 
-973 HGDIN
+973 
-978 TENLVSHYYSTTLGA
+978 Y
-993 SEIISGKI
+993 
-1001 STHYERSYMSG
+1001 
-1012 VSVTT
+1012 
-1017 DEKDTFYVNAEDG
+1017 FFNAEQFSYNPKERCLD
-1030 VIHAASTSITKTD
+1030 IWFLSTSTEGLGPNLED
-1043 YAEYIYPWYD
+1043 FSGGYIYLTY
-1053 NNINNEDRTGYFV
+1053 
-1066 TFKNN
+1066 
-1071 LLYKANKNDNIIGIT
+1071 T
-1086 SETYGI
+1086 SGSMDYMPIE
-1092 LGTPDALNE
+1092 N
-1101 WTGKYQKDELGRMI
+1101 
-1115 KDIDNT
+1115 
-1121 LRISD
+1121 
-1126 EYDIALKDEYIP
+1126 
-1138 RTKRKEWS
+1138 
-1146 AVGLIGQL
+1146 
-1154 YIRDDGTCKAGEY
+1154 
-1167 CKCADGGIATLAEK
+1167 
-1181 QDFNTWLV
+1181 
-1189 LERISNNTI
+1189 
-1198 KILFK
+1198 

>member
-11 SEEHRQELNY
+11 SKEHGQELNY

-308 DHGITET
+308 DPGITET

-556 SLYQDDKIDLGGS
+556 SLYQDDKINLGGS
-569 SSKQHGVYSASIGTE
+569 SSSQHGVYSASIGTE

-612 TYAIA
+612 TYAQA
-617 ESSHVEGQG
+617 ESSHAEGQG
-626 TSTTE
+626 TSATGN
-631 DAKYAHAEGW
+631 AKYAHAEGW
-641 ATKARGIATHV
+641 ATRVDGVAAHA
-652 EGYNNSAMTDY
+652 EGYDNHAATDY
-663 SHAEGTETVTSGIAS
+663 SHAEGQKTVAFGLRG
-678 HAEGIRTVSDGEGSH
+678 HAEGMHTSASGENSH
-693 AEGYWTAA
+693 AEGYFTSAN
-701 YGLHSHAEGESILN
+701 GKNSHAEGQSILVP
-715 ASGTGYA
+715 G
-722 NILKAEGR
+722 
-730 ASHAEGRA
+730 
-738 TIASGDYSH
+738 GDD
-747 AEGSAGTITGMGPHG
+747 I
-762 HYDAIVGTTASGESS
+762 
-777 HAEGIGS
+777 S
-784 IASGIGAHAE
+784 IALQANGEAAHAE
-794 GIIDTFTSSS
+794 GC
-804 KQTIASGTGAHAEG
+804 
-818 GATQADGKCSHAEG
+818 ATKAY
-832 GQTTTTGKYSHAE
+832 GKYSHAE
-845 GWYGLAS
+845 GMYAYAS
-852 GDYAHVEGAGKI
+852 GICSHAEGIQTNANGTYSHAEGSGTKTAG
-864 LSSNL
+864 
-869 GPSTYIPNTASG
+869 Y
-881 EASHAEGRAVTASGN
+881 ASHAEGQGSIAKGN
-896 YSHVGGYRSQALG
+896 YSHAEGSNTEAIGVGSHAGGYKSNASAPYSFCHGTELRTVGILPQAAFG
-909 ACSFAHGNQA
+909 RFN
-919 IAYREG
+919 ET
-925 AIILGSYPSANN
+925 N
-937 STIFAIGNG
+937 SSMLFSIGNG
-946 TSNNS
+946 SSDTNRKNAFSINDFGTMTFNSNVLPVYIQDFIFGIKGKRIYITKQSGWDPQHVNQKQYILRKVTAIDNAVRQIKAKVKVPDDYEYLLS
-951 ANILE
+951 AYF
-956 ITPTTTKIDTS
+956 TTRPAGEDYANQT
-967 LKVSGK
+967 
-973 HGDIN
+973 
-978 TENLVSHYYSTTLGA
+978 Y
-993 SEIISGKI
+993 
-1001 STHYERSYMSG
+1001 
-1012 VSVTT
+1012 
-1017 DEKDTFYVNAEDG
+1017 FFNAEQFSYNPKERCLD
-1030 VIHAASTSITKTD
+1030 IWFLSTSTEGLGPNLED
-1043 YAEYIYPWYD
+1043 FSGGYIYLTY
-1053 NNINNEDRTGYFV
+1053 
-1066 TFKNN
+1066 
-1071 LLYKANKNDNIIGIT
+1071 T
-1086 SETYGI
+1086 SGSMDYMPIE
-1092 LGTPDALNE
+1092 N
-1101 WTGKYQKDELGRMI
+1101 
-1115 KDIDNT
+1115 
-1121 LRISD
+1121 
-1126 EYDIALKDEYIP
+1126 
-1138 RTKRKEWS
+1138 
-1146 AVGLIGQL
+1146 
-1154 YIRDDGTCKAGEY
+1154 
-1167 CKCADGGIATLAEK
+1167 
-1181 QDFNTWLV
+1181 
-1189 LERISNNTI
+1189 
-1198 KILFK
+1198 